1 MTNFDNYI
9 VHQLKDLQELRTRN
23 FEGILASPRNLG
35 QAPAQPLVWQ
45 DFRFKGYPDKSFQAP
60 KVPKYKRLSLDLMNT
75 ERDDQ
80 YFGKTT
86 HFDTDRYSVHPRQI
100 TKRAAARKNQS
111 SQQNPL
117 KISPHVDDKREEYPI
132 RDPLGTLTDR
142 SENRRYRIRDPY
154 GDLTE
159 EHKYKLQREMRDIE
173 EDRKQRGIIDK
184 LRTEERQEERQKPD
198 NRKQKFLETD
208 FEGSPT
214 PSYRERMHAPYYR
227 PIYRPFVDSFGK
239 PGGGAPLRTKSG
251 NIQTSI
257 IGDMLIRFQEKDRQ
271 AVEERFRY
279 NEDRGEQERYHQ
291 ELAKQRND
299 QELRRQEDRLDNLQ
313 RELET
318 VNLKTDQFGKPGGGA
333 PNRTNSESFTERR
346 EKDTYDPWGKG
357 YGNADR
363 LADGRIKPR
372 PNALEKDKKKSNFTG
387 PFIHKSSKHNDPNS
401 VKSKENRVPVTN
413 ITRDNRISTG
423 RYSPFGKGYGHP
435 ERDRNG
441 NVKGRKSTLD
451 TNKPKDQTDS
461 SPKMRKNIVPN
472 EKVTKRDKTASPV
485 VSLNHENKIDWS
497 NNSGSPRWGYGIGNP
512 QRNDDGKLQPRSSML
527 EKKKFGE
534 LTAREGTPETNIN
547 RDMRIPFRPGS
558 PWGKGVGN
566 QQYDSEGNVIAKKSM
581 SLDKNKPTDA
591 NGSNAEMRKKGTY
604 NPTQGLIVSPRRNHT
619 PEIKLHS
626 NRPTANNKEDYFPYG
641 QGYGNPKR
649 DDLGNVPRKM
659 ATLNANKPIGNLK
672 GPTRSYEP
680 SSLVYGGETTPE
692 DGQMSPD
699 SSNLNREQVQ
709 SPWGKGY
716 GNAQRSSDGT
726 IIRKSTTLDTNKPA
740 DGPSAEKKKKPYDP
754 TAGGIVNSP
763 RRKQTPDI
771 KLNLDRQLPSFDEN
785 YTPWGSGGGNP
796 VRDDDGYIQPR
807 GQTLDATRPVDNGPT
822 EKKKKAYFDPSS
834 GNQPSARGSQTPDI
848 KPSFNGQLPSNE
860 GDFDP
865 WGKGGGNPN
874 YDETGNIKKK
884 VSTLDSRR
892 PPDGMIDES
901 GNQLRRPKPMSDLSF
916 MANRNRT
923 QNRTPDGGNR
933 ISSGGRSSDPFGFG
947 KGAGNPNYDEDGN
960 VVRHSMTL
968 TLDPSESSYD
978 DNTRKRARAKEYYDF
993 LRGQEEEQRRNK
1005 QEIEW
1010 HMKAPIGELAS
1021 IMGSK
1026 NVGKPVKDPYT
1037 GELRNHHLGN
1047 SDVTLQKMNYQPKAE
1062 TEKKKYHEDLSQLAD
1077 ERMRYRQLN
1086 RLKENQEG
1094 MLHQHTMDAMW
1105 GRPGGGAPKGYN
1117 LRKFNLESTLH
1128 HPTKDQTTEE
1138 YIKKKDWS
1146 QVPQEGNPFT
1156 QNDDNYSPRFQPN
1169 KYVRSTITS
1178 THANL
1183 YEYPEHLKDKNYALS
1198 EPYATY

>member
-86 HFDTDRYSVHPRQI
+86 HFDT
-100 TKRAAARKNQS
+100 ARKNQS

-184 LRTEERQEERQKPD
+184 LRTEERQEERQKDKEMLTNYYPWGKPGGGAPKPD

-214 PSYRERMHAPYYR
+214 PSYRERM
-227 PIYRPFVDSFGK
+227 
-239 PGGGAPLRTKSG
+239 
-251 NIQTSI
+251 
-257 IGDMLIRFQEKDRQ
+257 EKDRQ

-291 ELAKQRND
+291 ELAKQKND

-318 VNLKTDQFGKPGGGA
+318 LKTDQFGKPGGGA
-333 PNRTNSESFTERR
+333 PNRTTSESFTERR
-346 EKDTYDPWGKG
+346 EPM
-357 YGNADR
+357 
-363 LADGRIKPR
+363 P
-372 PNALEKDKKKSNFTG
+372 
-387 PFIHKSSKHNDPNS
+387 
-401 VKSKENRVPVTN
+401 
-413 ITRDNRISTG
+413 
-423 RYSPFGKGYGHP
+423 
-435 ERDRNG
+435 
-441 NVKGRKSTLD
+441 
-451 TNKPKDQTDS
+451 
-461 SPKMRKNIVPN
+461 
-472 EKVTKRDKTASPV
+472 
-485 VSLNHENKIDWS
+485 
-497 NNSGSPRWGYGIGNP
+497 
-512 QRNDDGKLQPRSSML
+512 SM
-527 EKKKFGE
+527 E
-534 LTAREGTPETNIN
+534 
-547 RDMRIPFRPGS
+547 
-558 PWGKGVGN
+558 
-566 QQYDSEGNVIAKKSM
+566 
-581 SLDKNKPTDA
+581 
-591 NGSNAEMRKKGTY
+591 
-604 NPTQGLIVSPRRNHT
+604 SPRRAPPTFRNNSYDDIGRSMNAQ
-619 PEIKLHS
+619 EKL
-626 NRPTANNKEDYFPYG
+626 
-641 QGYGNPKR
+641 
-649 DDLGNVPRKM
+649 
-659 ATLNANKPIGNLK
+659 
-672 GPTRSYEP
+672 TR
-680 SSLVYGGETTPE
+680 V
-692 DGQMSPD
+692 
-699 SSNLNREQVQ
+699 NREV
-709 SPWGKGY
+709 
-716 GNAQRSSDGT
+716 
-726 IIRKSTTLDTNKPA
+726 
-740 DGPSAEKKKKPYDP
+740 
-754 TAGGIVNSP
+754 
-763 RRKQTPDI
+763 
-771 KLNLDRQLPSFDEN
+771 LPLYHPF
-785 YTPWGSGGGNP
+785 GRSGGGAP
-796 VRDDDGYIQPR
+796 VKDNR
-807 GQTLDATRPVDNGPT
+807 GKIVTQLQ
-822 EKKKKAYFDPSS
+822 
-834 GNQPSARGSQTPDI
+834 GN
-848 KPSFNGQLPSNE
+848 LLME
-860 GDFDP
+860 
-865 WGKGGGNPN
+865 N
-874 YDETGNIKKK
+874 YKYQD
-884 VSTLDSRR
+884 
-892 PPDGMIDES
+892 
-901 GNQLRRPKPMSDLSF
+901 
-916 MANRNRT
+916 
-923 QNRTPDGGNR
+923 
-933 ISSGGRSSDPFGFG
+933 
-947 KGAGNPNYDEDGN
+947 
-960 VVRHSMTL
+960 
-968 TLDPSESSYD
+968 SSYD

-1128 HPTKDQTTEE
+1128 HPTKD
-1138 YIKKKDWS
+1138 
-1146 QVPQEGNPFT
+1146 GNPFT

>member
-1 MTNFDNYI
+1 
-9 VHQLKDLQELRTRN
+9 
-23 FEGILASPRNLG
+23 
-35 QAPAQPLVWQ
+35 
-45 DFRFKGYPDKSFQAP
+45 
-60 KVPKYKRLSLDLMNT
+60 MNT

-86 HFDTDRYSVHPRQI
+86 HFDT
-100 TKRAAARKNQS
+100 ARKNQS

-132 RDPLGTLTDR
+132 RDPLGT
-142 SENRRYRIRDPY
+142 
-154 GDLTE
+154 LTE

-291 ELAKQRND
+291 ELAKQKND

-318 VNLKTDQFGKPGGGA
+318 LKTDQFGKPGGGA
-333 PNRTNSESFTERR
+333 PNRTTSGSIITKKKMYHCTNTLEMLRIQARQSFTERR

-363 LADGRIKPR
+363 LADGRVKPR
-372 PNALEKDKKKSNFTG
+372 PNALEKDKKK
-387 PFIHKSSKHNDPNS
+387 PMP
-401 VKSKENRVPVTN
+401 
-413 ITRDNRISTG
+413 
-423 RYSPFGKGYGHP
+423 
-435 ERDRNG
+435 
-441 NVKGRKSTLD
+441 
-451 TNKPKDQTDS
+451 
-461 SPKMRKNIVPN
+461 
-472 EKVTKRDKTASPV
+472 
-485 VSLNHENKIDWS
+485 
-497 NNSGSPRWGYGIGNP
+497 
-512 QRNDDGKLQPRSSML
+512 SM
-527 EKKKFGE
+527 E
-534 LTAREGTPETNIN
+534 
-547 RDMRIPFRPGS
+547 
-558 PWGKGVGN
+558 
-566 QQYDSEGNVIAKKSM
+566 
-581 SLDKNKPTDA
+581 
-591 NGSNAEMRKKGTY
+591 
-604 NPTQGLIVSPRRNHT
+604 SPRRGNWT
-619 PEIKLHS
+619 APPTFRNNSYDDIGRSMNAQEKL
-626 NRPTANNKEDYFPYG
+626 
-641 QGYGNPKR
+641 
-649 DDLGNVPRKM
+649 
-659 ATLNANKPIGNLK
+659 
-672 GPTRSYEP
+672 TR
-680 SSLVYGGETTPE
+680 V
-692 DGQMSPD
+692 
-699 SSNLNREQVQ
+699 NREV
-709 SPWGKGY
+709 
-716 GNAQRSSDGT
+716 
-726 IIRKSTTLDTNKPA
+726 
-740 DGPSAEKKKKPYDP
+740 
-754 TAGGIVNSP
+754 
-763 RRKQTPDI
+763 
-771 KLNLDRQLPSFDEN
+771 LPLYHPF
-785 YTPWGSGGGNP
+785 GRSGGGAP
-796 VRDDDGYIQPR
+796 VKDNR
-807 GQTLDATRPVDNGPT
+807 GKIVTQLQ
-822 EKKKKAYFDPSS
+822 
-834 GNQPSARGSQTPDI
+834 GN
-848 KPSFNGQLPSNE
+848 L
-860 GDFDP
+860 
-865 WGKGGGNPN
+865 
-874 YDETGNIKKK
+874 
-884 VSTLDSRR
+884 L
-892 PPDGMIDES
+892 M
-901 GNQLRRPKPMSDLSF
+901 
-916 MANRNRT
+916 
-923 QNRTPDGGNR
+923 
-933 ISSGGRSSDPFGFG
+933 
-947 KGAGNPNYDEDGN
+947 
-960 VVRHSMTL
+960 
-968 TLDPSESSYD
+968 ESSYD

-1128 HPTKDQTTEE
+1128 HPTKD
-1138 YIKKKDWS
+1138 
-1146 QVPQEGNPFT
+1146 GNPFT

>member
-1 MTNFDNYI
+1 MS
-9 VHQLKDLQELRTRN
+9 VELDPNRGPLT
-23 FEGILASPRNLG
+23 LHHDTSPRNLG

-86 HFDTDRYSVHPRQI
+86 HFDT
-100 TKRAAARKNQS
+100 ARKNQS

-132 RDPLGTLTDR
+132 RDPLGT
-142 SENRRYRIRDPY
+142 
-154 GDLTE
+154 LTE

-184 LRTEERQEERQKPD
+184 LRTEERQEERQKDKEMLTNYYPWGKPGGGAPKPD

-214 PSYRERMHAPYYR
+214 PSYRERM
-227 PIYRPFVDSFGK
+227 
-239 PGGGAPLRTKSG
+239 
-251 NIQTSI
+251 
-257 IGDMLIRFQEKDRQ
+257 EKDRQ

-291 ELAKQRND
+291 ELAKQKND

-318 VNLKTDQFGKPGGGA
+318 LKTDQFGKPGGGA
-333 PNRTNSESFTERR
+333 PNRTTSESFTERR
-346 EKDTYDPWGKG
+346 EPM
-357 YGNADR
+357 
-363 LADGRIKPR
+363 P
-372 PNALEKDKKKSNFTG
+372 
-387 PFIHKSSKHNDPNS
+387 
-401 VKSKENRVPVTN
+401 
-413 ITRDNRISTG
+413 
-423 RYSPFGKGYGHP
+423 
-435 ERDRNG
+435 
-441 NVKGRKSTLD
+441 
-451 TNKPKDQTDS
+451 
-461 SPKMRKNIVPN
+461 
-472 EKVTKRDKTASPV
+472 
-485 VSLNHENKIDWS
+485 
-497 NNSGSPRWGYGIGNP
+497 
-512 QRNDDGKLQPRSSML
+512 SM
-527 EKKKFGE
+527 E
-534 LTAREGTPETNIN
+534 
-547 RDMRIPFRPGS
+547 
-558 PWGKGVGN
+558 
-566 QQYDSEGNVIAKKSM
+566 
-581 SLDKNKPTDA
+581 
-591 NGSNAEMRKKGTY
+591 
-604 NPTQGLIVSPRRNHT
+604 SPRRAPPTFRNNSYDDIGRSMNAQ
-619 PEIKLHS
+619 EKL
-626 NRPTANNKEDYFPYG
+626 
-641 QGYGNPKR
+641 
-649 DDLGNVPRKM
+649 
-659 ATLNANKPIGNLK
+659 
-672 GPTRSYEP
+672 TR
-680 SSLVYGGETTPE
+680 V
-692 DGQMSPD
+692 
-699 SSNLNREQVQ
+699 NREV
-709 SPWGKGY
+709 
-716 GNAQRSSDGT
+716 
-726 IIRKSTTLDTNKPA
+726 
-740 DGPSAEKKKKPYDP
+740 
-754 TAGGIVNSP
+754 
-763 RRKQTPDI
+763 
-771 KLNLDRQLPSFDEN
+771 LPLYHPF
-785 YTPWGSGGGNP
+785 GRSGGGAP
-796 VRDDDGYIQPR
+796 VKDNR
-807 GQTLDATRPVDNGPT
+807 GKIVTQLQ
-822 EKKKKAYFDPSS
+822 
-834 GNQPSARGSQTPDI
+834 GN
-848 KPSFNGQLPSNE
+848 LLME
-860 GDFDP
+860 
-865 WGKGGGNPN
+865 N
-874 YDETGNIKKK
+874 YKYQD
-884 VSTLDSRR
+884 
-892 PPDGMIDES
+892 
-901 GNQLRRPKPMSDLSF
+901 
-916 MANRNRT
+916 
-923 QNRTPDGGNR
+923 
-933 ISSGGRSSDPFGFG
+933 
-947 KGAGNPNYDEDGN
+947 
-960 VVRHSMTL
+960 
-968 TLDPSESSYD
+968 SSYD

>member
-86 HFDTDRYSVHPRQI
+86 HFDT
-100 TKRAAARKNQS
+100 ARKNQS

-132 RDPLGTLTDR
+132 RDPLGT
-142 SENRRYRIRDPY
+142 
-154 GDLTE
+154 LTE

-214 PSYRERMHAPYYR
+214 PSYRERM
-227 PIYRPFVDSFGK
+227 
-239 PGGGAPLRTKSG
+239 
-251 NIQTSI
+251 
-257 IGDMLIRFQEKDRQ
+257 EKDRQ

-291 ELAKQRND
+291 ELAKQKND

-333 PNRTNSESFTERR
+333 PNRTTSESFTERR

-363 LADGRIKPR
+363 LADGRVKPR
-372 PNALEKDKKKSNFTG
+372 PNALEKDKKK
-387 PFIHKSSKHNDPNS
+387 PMP
-401 VKSKENRVPVTN
+401 
-413 ITRDNRISTG
+413 
-423 RYSPFGKGYGHP
+423 
-435 ERDRNG
+435 
-441 NVKGRKSTLD
+441 
-451 TNKPKDQTDS
+451 
-461 SPKMRKNIVPN
+461 
-472 EKVTKRDKTASPV
+472 
-485 VSLNHENKIDWS
+485 
-497 NNSGSPRWGYGIGNP
+497 
-512 QRNDDGKLQPRSSML
+512 SM
-527 EKKKFGE
+527 E
-534 LTAREGTPETNIN
+534 
-547 RDMRIPFRPGS
+547 
-558 PWGKGVGN
+558 
-566 QQYDSEGNVIAKKSM
+566 
-581 SLDKNKPTDA
+581 
-591 NGSNAEMRKKGTY
+591 
-604 NPTQGLIVSPRRNHT
+604 SPRRAPPTFRNNSYDDIGRSMNAQ
-619 PEIKLHS
+619 EKL
-626 NRPTANNKEDYFPYG
+626 
-641 QGYGNPKR
+641 
-649 DDLGNVPRKM
+649 
-659 ATLNANKPIGNLK
+659 
-672 GPTRSYEP
+672 TR
-680 SSLVYGGETTPE
+680 V
-692 DGQMSPD
+692 
-699 SSNLNREQVQ
+699 NREV
-709 SPWGKGY
+709 
-716 GNAQRSSDGT
+716 
-726 IIRKSTTLDTNKPA
+726 
-740 DGPSAEKKKKPYDP
+740 
-754 TAGGIVNSP
+754 
-763 RRKQTPDI
+763 
-771 KLNLDRQLPSFDEN
+771 LPLYHPF
-785 YTPWGSGGGNP
+785 GRSGGGAP
-796 VRDDDGYIQPR
+796 VKDNR
-807 GQTLDATRPVDNGPT
+807 GKIVTQLQ
-822 EKKKKAYFDPSS
+822 
-834 GNQPSARGSQTPDI
+834 GN
-848 KPSFNGQLPSNE
+848 LLME
-860 GDFDP
+860 
-865 WGKGGGNPN
+865 N
-874 YDETGNIKKK
+874 YKYQD
-884 VSTLDSRR
+884 
-892 PPDGMIDES
+892 
-901 GNQLRRPKPMSDLSF
+901 
-916 MANRNRT
+916 
-923 QNRTPDGGNR
+923 
-933 ISSGGRSSDPFGFG
+933 
-947 KGAGNPNYDEDGN
+947 
-960 VVRHSMTL
+960 
-968 TLDPSESSYD
+968 SSYD

-1128 HPTKDQTTEE
+1128 HPTKD
-1138 YIKKKDWS
+1138 
-1146 QVPQEGNPFT
+1146 GNPFT

>member
-9 VHQLKDLQELRTRN
+9 VHQLKDLQDLRTRN

-35 QAPAQPLVWQ
+35 QAPAQPLIWQ

-60 KVPKYKRLSLDLMNT
+60 KVPKYKRLSIDLMNT

-100 TKRAAARKNQS
+100 LKRATARKNQS

-117 KISPHVDDKREEYPI
+117 KISPHVDDKTEQYPI
-132 RDPLGTLTDR
+132 RDPLGT
-142 SENRRYRIRDPY
+142 
-154 GDLTE
+154 LTE

-184 LRTEERQEERQKPD
+184 LRTEERQEERQKFYEDLYRQRQDKEMLTNYYPWGKPGGGAPKPD

-214 PSYRERMHAPYYR
+214 PSYRERM
-227 PIYRPFVDSFGK
+227 
-239 PGGGAPLRTKSG
+239 RTLPV
-251 NIQTSI
+251 TSI
-257 IGDMLIRFQEKDRQ
+257 EKDRQ

-333 PNRTNSESFTERR
+333 PNRNTSDSFTERR
-346 EKDTYDPWGKG
+346 EPM
-357 YGNADR
+357 
-363 LADGRIKPR
+363 P
-372 PNALEKDKKKSNFTG
+372 
-387 PFIHKSSKHNDPNS
+387 
-401 VKSKENRVPVTN
+401 
-413 ITRDNRISTG
+413 
-423 RYSPFGKGYGHP
+423 
-435 ERDRNG
+435 
-441 NVKGRKSTLD
+441 
-451 TNKPKDQTDS
+451 
-461 SPKMRKNIVPN
+461 
-472 EKVTKRDKTASPV
+472 
-485 VSLNHENKIDWS
+485 
-497 NNSGSPRWGYGIGNP
+497 
-512 QRNDDGKLQPRSSML
+512 SM
-527 EKKKFGE
+527 E
-534 LTAREGTPETNIN
+534 
-547 RDMRIPFRPGS
+547 
-558 PWGKGVGN
+558 
-566 QQYDSEGNVIAKKSM
+566 
-581 SLDKNKPTDA
+581 
-591 NGSNAEMRKKGTY
+591 
-604 NPTQGLIVSPRRNHT
+604 SPRRGNWT
-619 PEIKLHS
+619 VPNYISAPATYRNNSYDDIGRSMNAAEKL
-626 NRPTANNKEDYFPYG
+626 
-641 QGYGNPKR
+641 
-649 DDLGNVPRKM
+649 
-659 ATLNANKPIGNLK
+659 
-672 GPTRSYEP
+672 TR
-680 SSLVYGGETTPE
+680 V
-692 DGQMSPD
+692 
-699 SSNLNREQVQ
+699 NREV
-709 SPWGKGY
+709 
-716 GNAQRSSDGT
+716 
-726 IIRKSTTLDTNKPA
+726 
-740 DGPSAEKKKKPYDP
+740 
-754 TAGGIVNSP
+754 
-763 RRKQTPDI
+763 
-771 KLNLDRQLPSFDEN
+771 LPLYHPF
-785 YTPWGSGGGNP
+785 GRSGGGAP
-796 VRDDDGYIQPR
+796 VKDNR
-807 GQTLDATRPVDNGPT
+807 GKIVTQLQ
-822 EKKKKAYFDPSS
+822 
-834 GNQPSARGSQTPDI
+834 GN
-848 KPSFNGQLPSNE
+848 LLME
-860 GDFDP
+860 
-865 WGKGGGNPN
+865 N
-874 YDETGNIKKK
+874 YKYQD
-884 VSTLDSRR
+884 
-892 PPDGMIDES
+892 
-901 GNQLRRPKPMSDLSF
+901 
-916 MANRNRT
+916 
-923 QNRTPDGGNR
+923 
-933 ISSGGRSSDPFGFG
+933 
-947 KGAGNPNYDEDGN
+947 
-960 VVRHSMTL
+960 
-968 TLDPSESSYD
+968 SSYD
-978 DNTRKRARAKEYYDF
+978 DNARKRARAKEYYDF

-1146 QVPQEGNPFT
+1146 QVPQEGNPFS

-1169 KYVRSTITS
+1169 KYVRSTIQS

>member
-86 HFDTDRYSVHPRQI
+86 HFDT
-100 TKRAAARKNQS
+100 ARKNQS

-132 RDPLGTLTDR
+132 RDPLGT
-142 SENRRYRIRDPY
+142 
-154 GDLTE
+154 LTE

-291 ELAKQRND
+291 ELAKQKND

-318 VNLKTDQFGKPGGGA
+318 LKTDQFGKPGGGA
-333 PNRTNSESFTERR
+333 PNRTTSGSIITKKKMYHCTNTLEMLRIQARQSFTERR

-363 LADGRIKPR
+363 LADGRVKPR
-372 PNALEKDKKKSNFTG
+372 PNALEKDKKK
-387 PFIHKSSKHNDPNS
+387 PMP
-401 VKSKENRVPVTN
+401 
-413 ITRDNRISTG
+413 
-423 RYSPFGKGYGHP
+423 
-435 ERDRNG
+435 
-441 NVKGRKSTLD
+441 
-451 TNKPKDQTDS
+451 
-461 SPKMRKNIVPN
+461 
-472 EKVTKRDKTASPV
+472 
-485 VSLNHENKIDWS
+485 
-497 NNSGSPRWGYGIGNP
+497 
-512 QRNDDGKLQPRSSML
+512 SM
-527 EKKKFGE
+527 E
-534 LTAREGTPETNIN
+534 
-547 RDMRIPFRPGS
+547 
-558 PWGKGVGN
+558 
-566 QQYDSEGNVIAKKSM
+566 
-581 SLDKNKPTDA
+581 
-591 NGSNAEMRKKGTY
+591 
-604 NPTQGLIVSPRRNHT
+604 SPRRGNWT
-619 PEIKLHS
+619 APPTFRNNSYDDIGRSMNAQEKL
-626 NRPTANNKEDYFPYG
+626 
-641 QGYGNPKR
+641 
-649 DDLGNVPRKM
+649 
-659 ATLNANKPIGNLK
+659 
-672 GPTRSYEP
+672 TR
-680 SSLVYGGETTPE
+680 V
-692 DGQMSPD
+692 
-699 SSNLNREQVQ
+699 NREV
-709 SPWGKGY
+709 
-716 GNAQRSSDGT
+716 
-726 IIRKSTTLDTNKPA
+726 
-740 DGPSAEKKKKPYDP
+740 
-754 TAGGIVNSP
+754 
-763 RRKQTPDI
+763 
-771 KLNLDRQLPSFDEN
+771 LPLYHPF
-785 YTPWGSGGGNP
+785 GRSGGGAP
-796 VRDDDGYIQPR
+796 VKDNR
-807 GQTLDATRPVDNGPT
+807 GKIVTQLQ
-822 EKKKKAYFDPSS
+822 
-834 GNQPSARGSQTPDI
+834 GN
-848 KPSFNGQLPSNE
+848 L
-860 GDFDP
+860 
-865 WGKGGGNPN
+865 
-874 YDETGNIKKK
+874 
-884 VSTLDSRR
+884 L
-892 PPDGMIDES
+892 M
-901 GNQLRRPKPMSDLSF
+901 
-916 MANRNRT
+916 
-923 QNRTPDGGNR
+923 
-933 ISSGGRSSDPFGFG
+933 
-947 KGAGNPNYDEDGN
+947 
-960 VVRHSMTL
+960 
-968 TLDPSESSYD
+968 ESSYD

>member
-86 HFDTDRYSVHPRQI
+86 HFDT
-100 TKRAAARKNQS
+100 ARKNQS

-184 LRTEERQEERQKPD
+184 LRTEERQEERQKDKEMLTNYYPWGKPGGGAPKPD

-214 PSYRERMHAPYYR
+214 PSYRERM
-227 PIYRPFVDSFGK
+227 
-239 PGGGAPLRTKSG
+239 RTLPV
-251 NIQTSI
+251 TA
-257 IGDMLIRFQEKDRQ
+257 LEKDRQ

-291 ELAKQRND
+291 ELAKQKND

-318 VNLKTDQFGKPGGGA
+318 LKTDQFGKPGGGA
-333 PNRTNSESFTERR
+333 PNRTTSESFTERR
-346 EKDTYDPWGKG
+346 EPM
-357 YGNADR
+357 
-363 LADGRIKPR
+363 P
-372 PNALEKDKKKSNFTG
+372 
-387 PFIHKSSKHNDPNS
+387 
-401 VKSKENRVPVTN
+401 
-413 ITRDNRISTG
+413 
-423 RYSPFGKGYGHP
+423 
-435 ERDRNG
+435 
-441 NVKGRKSTLD
+441 
-451 TNKPKDQTDS
+451 
-461 SPKMRKNIVPN
+461 
-472 EKVTKRDKTASPV
+472 
-485 VSLNHENKIDWS
+485 
-497 NNSGSPRWGYGIGNP
+497 
-512 QRNDDGKLQPRSSML
+512 SM
-527 EKKKFGE
+527 E
-534 LTAREGTPETNIN
+534 
-547 RDMRIPFRPGS
+547 
-558 PWGKGVGN
+558 
-566 QQYDSEGNVIAKKSM
+566 
-581 SLDKNKPTDA
+581 
-591 NGSNAEMRKKGTY
+591 
-604 NPTQGLIVSPRRNHT
+604 SPRRAPPTFRNNSYDDIGRSMNAQ
-619 PEIKLHS
+619 EKL
-626 NRPTANNKEDYFPYG
+626 
-641 QGYGNPKR
+641 
-649 DDLGNVPRKM
+649 
-659 ATLNANKPIGNLK
+659 
-672 GPTRSYEP
+672 TR
-680 SSLVYGGETTPE
+680 V
-692 DGQMSPD
+692 
-699 SSNLNREQVQ
+699 NREV
-709 SPWGKGY
+709 
-716 GNAQRSSDGT
+716 
-726 IIRKSTTLDTNKPA
+726 
-740 DGPSAEKKKKPYDP
+740 
-754 TAGGIVNSP
+754 
-763 RRKQTPDI
+763 
-771 KLNLDRQLPSFDEN
+771 LPLYHPF
-785 YTPWGSGGGNP
+785 GRSGGGAP
-796 VRDDDGYIQPR
+796 VKDNR
-807 GQTLDATRPVDNGPT
+807 GKIVTQLQ
-822 EKKKKAYFDPSS
+822 
-834 GNQPSARGSQTPDI
+834 GN
-848 KPSFNGQLPSNE
+848 LLME
-860 GDFDP
+860 
-865 WGKGGGNPN
+865 N
-874 YDETGNIKKK
+874 YKYQD
-884 VSTLDSRR
+884 
-892 PPDGMIDES
+892 
-901 GNQLRRPKPMSDLSF
+901 
-916 MANRNRT
+916 
-923 QNRTPDGGNR
+923 
-933 ISSGGRSSDPFGFG
+933 
-947 KGAGNPNYDEDGN
+947 
-960 VVRHSMTL
+960 
-968 TLDPSESSYD
+968 SSYD

-1128 HPTKDQTTEE
+1128 HPTKD
-1138 YIKKKDWS
+1138 
-1146 QVPQEGNPFT
+1146 GNPFT

>member
-86 HFDTDRYSVHPRQI
+86 HFDT
-100 TKRAAARKNQS
+100 ARKNQS

-132 RDPLGTLTDR
+132 RDPLGT
-142 SENRRYRIRDPY
+142 
-154 GDLTE
+154 LTE

-184 LRTEERQEERQKPD
+184 LRTEERQEERQKDKEMLTNYYPWGKPGGGAPKPD

-214 PSYRERMHAPYYR
+214 PSYRERM
-227 PIYRPFVDSFGK
+227 
-239 PGGGAPLRTKSG
+239 
-251 NIQTSI
+251 
-257 IGDMLIRFQEKDRQ
+257 EKDRQ

-291 ELAKQRND
+291 ELAKQKND

-333 PNRTNSESFTERR
+333 PNRTTSESFTERR
-346 EKDTYDPWGKG
+346 EPM
-357 YGNADR
+357 
-363 LADGRIKPR
+363 P
-372 PNALEKDKKKSNFTG
+372 
-387 PFIHKSSKHNDPNS
+387 
-401 VKSKENRVPVTN
+401 
-413 ITRDNRISTG
+413 
-423 RYSPFGKGYGHP
+423 
-435 ERDRNG
+435 
-441 NVKGRKSTLD
+441 
-451 TNKPKDQTDS
+451 
-461 SPKMRKNIVPN
+461 
-472 EKVTKRDKTASPV
+472 
-485 VSLNHENKIDWS
+485 
-497 NNSGSPRWGYGIGNP
+497 
-512 QRNDDGKLQPRSSML
+512 SM
-527 EKKKFGE
+527 E
-534 LTAREGTPETNIN
+534 
-547 RDMRIPFRPGS
+547 
-558 PWGKGVGN
+558 
-566 QQYDSEGNVIAKKSM
+566 
-581 SLDKNKPTDA
+581 
-591 NGSNAEMRKKGTY
+591 
-604 NPTQGLIVSPRRNHT
+604 SPRRVPNYISAPPT
-619 PEIKLHS
+619 FRNNSYDDIGRSMNAQEKL
-626 NRPTANNKEDYFPYG
+626 
-641 QGYGNPKR
+641 
-649 DDLGNVPRKM
+649 
-659 ATLNANKPIGNLK
+659 
-672 GPTRSYEP
+672 TR
-680 SSLVYGGETTPE
+680 V
-692 DGQMSPD
+692 
-699 SSNLNREQVQ
+699 NREV
-709 SPWGKGY
+709 
-716 GNAQRSSDGT
+716 
-726 IIRKSTTLDTNKPA
+726 
-740 DGPSAEKKKKPYDP
+740 
-754 TAGGIVNSP
+754 
-763 RRKQTPDI
+763 
-771 KLNLDRQLPSFDEN
+771 LPLYHPF
-785 YTPWGSGGGNP
+785 GRSGGGAP
-796 VRDDDGYIQPR
+796 VKDNR
-807 GQTLDATRPVDNGPT
+807 GKIVTQLQ
-822 EKKKKAYFDPSS
+822 
-834 GNQPSARGSQTPDI
+834 GN
-848 KPSFNGQLPSNE
+848 L
-860 GDFDP
+860 
-865 WGKGGGNPN
+865 
-874 YDETGNIKKK
+874 
-884 VSTLDSRR
+884 L
-892 PPDGMIDES
+892 M
-901 GNQLRRPKPMSDLSF
+901 
-916 MANRNRT
+916 
-923 QNRTPDGGNR
+923 
-933 ISSGGRSSDPFGFG
+933 
-947 KGAGNPNYDEDGN
+947 
-960 VVRHSMTL
+960 
-968 TLDPSESSYD
+968 ESSYD

>member
-86 HFDTDRYSVHPRQI
+86 HFDT
-100 TKRAAARKNQS
+100 ARKNQS

-184 LRTEERQEERQKPD
+184 LRTEERQEERQKDKEMLTNYYPWGKPGGGAPKPD

-214 PSYRERMHAPYYR
+214 PSYRERMHTLP
-227 PIYRPFVDSFGK
+227 VTV
-239 PGGGAPLRTKSG
+239 L
-251 NIQTSI
+251 
-257 IGDMLIRFQEKDRQ
+257 EKDRQ

-291 ELAKQRND
+291 ELAKQKND

-333 PNRTNSESFTERR
+333 PNRTTSESFTERR
-346 EKDTYDPWGKG
+346 EPM
-357 YGNADR
+357 
-363 LADGRIKPR
+363 P
-372 PNALEKDKKKSNFTG
+372 
-387 PFIHKSSKHNDPNS
+387 
-401 VKSKENRVPVTN
+401 
-413 ITRDNRISTG
+413 
-423 RYSPFGKGYGHP
+423 
-435 ERDRNG
+435 
-441 NVKGRKSTLD
+441 
-451 TNKPKDQTDS
+451 
-461 SPKMRKNIVPN
+461 
-472 EKVTKRDKTASPV
+472 
-485 VSLNHENKIDWS
+485 
-497 NNSGSPRWGYGIGNP
+497 
-512 QRNDDGKLQPRSSML
+512 SM
-527 EKKKFGE
+527 E
-534 LTAREGTPETNIN
+534 
-547 RDMRIPFRPGS
+547 
-558 PWGKGVGN
+558 
-566 QQYDSEGNVIAKKSM
+566 
-581 SLDKNKPTDA
+581 
-591 NGSNAEMRKKGTY
+591 
-604 NPTQGLIVSPRRNHT
+604 SPRRAPPTFRNNSYDDIGRSMNAQ
-619 PEIKLHS
+619 EKL
-626 NRPTANNKEDYFPYG
+626 
-641 QGYGNPKR
+641 
-649 DDLGNVPRKM
+649 
-659 ATLNANKPIGNLK
+659 
-672 GPTRSYEP
+672 TR
-680 SSLVYGGETTPE
+680 V
-692 DGQMSPD
+692 
-699 SSNLNREQVQ
+699 NREV
-709 SPWGKGY
+709 
-716 GNAQRSSDGT
+716 
-726 IIRKSTTLDTNKPA
+726 
-740 DGPSAEKKKKPYDP
+740 
-754 TAGGIVNSP
+754 
-763 RRKQTPDI
+763 
-771 KLNLDRQLPSFDEN
+771 LPLYHPF
-785 YTPWGSGGGNP
+785 GRSGGGAP
-796 VRDDDGYIQPR
+796 VKDNR
-807 GQTLDATRPVDNGPT
+807 GKIVTQLQ
-822 EKKKKAYFDPSS
+822 
-834 GNQPSARGSQTPDI
+834 GN
-848 KPSFNGQLPSNE
+848 LLME
-860 GDFDP
+860 
-865 WGKGGGNPN
+865 N
-874 YDETGNIKKK
+874 YKYQD
-884 VSTLDSRR
+884 
-892 PPDGMIDES
+892 
-901 GNQLRRPKPMSDLSF
+901 
-916 MANRNRT
+916 
-923 QNRTPDGGNR
+923 
-933 ISSGGRSSDPFGFG
+933 
-947 KGAGNPNYDEDGN
+947 
-960 VVRHSMTL
+960 
-968 TLDPSESSYD
+968 SSYD

>member
-1 MTNFDNYI
+1 MS
-9 VHQLKDLQELRTRN
+9 VELDPNRGPLT
-23 FEGILASPRNLG
+23 LHHDTSPRNLG

-86 HFDTDRYSVHPRQI
+86 HFDT
-100 TKRAAARKNQS
+100 ARKNQS

-132 RDPLGTLTDR
+132 RDPLGT
-142 SENRRYRIRDPY
+142 
-154 GDLTE
+154 LTE

-184 LRTEERQEERQKPD
+184 LRTEERQEERQKFYEDLYRQRQDKEMLTNYYPWGKPGGGAPKPD

-214 PSYRERMHAPYYR
+214 PSYRERM
-227 PIYRPFVDSFGK
+227 
-239 PGGGAPLRTKSG
+239 RTLPV
-251 NIQTSI
+251 TA
-257 IGDMLIRFQEKDRQ
+257 LEKDRQ

-291 ELAKQRND
+291 ELAKQKND

-318 VNLKTDQFGKPGGGA
+318 LKTDQFGKPGGGA
-333 PNRTNSESFTERR
+333 PNRTTSESFTERR
-346 EKDTYDPWGKG
+346 EPM
-357 YGNADR
+357 
-363 LADGRIKPR
+363 P
-372 PNALEKDKKKSNFTG
+372 
-387 PFIHKSSKHNDPNS
+387 
-401 VKSKENRVPVTN
+401 
-413 ITRDNRISTG
+413 
-423 RYSPFGKGYGHP
+423 
-435 ERDRNG
+435 
-441 NVKGRKSTLD
+441 
-451 TNKPKDQTDS
+451 
-461 SPKMRKNIVPN
+461 
-472 EKVTKRDKTASPV
+472 
-485 VSLNHENKIDWS
+485 
-497 NNSGSPRWGYGIGNP
+497 
-512 QRNDDGKLQPRSSML
+512 SM
-527 EKKKFGE
+527 E
-534 LTAREGTPETNIN
+534 
-547 RDMRIPFRPGS
+547 
-558 PWGKGVGN
+558 
-566 QQYDSEGNVIAKKSM
+566 
-581 SLDKNKPTDA
+581 
-591 NGSNAEMRKKGTY
+591 
-604 NPTQGLIVSPRRNHT
+604 SPRRAPPTFRNNSYDDIGRSMNAQ
-619 PEIKLHS
+619 EKL
-626 NRPTANNKEDYFPYG
+626 
-641 QGYGNPKR
+641 
-649 DDLGNVPRKM
+649 
-659 ATLNANKPIGNLK
+659 
-672 GPTRSYEP
+672 TR
-680 SSLVYGGETTPE
+680 V
-692 DGQMSPD
+692 
-699 SSNLNREQVQ
+699 NREV
-709 SPWGKGY
+709 
-716 GNAQRSSDGT
+716 
-726 IIRKSTTLDTNKPA
+726 
-740 DGPSAEKKKKPYDP
+740 
-754 TAGGIVNSP
+754 
-763 RRKQTPDI
+763 
-771 KLNLDRQLPSFDEN
+771 LPLYHPF
-785 YTPWGSGGGNP
+785 GRSGGGAP
-796 VRDDDGYIQPR
+796 VKDNR
-807 GQTLDATRPVDNGPT
+807 GKIVTQLQ
-822 EKKKKAYFDPSS
+822 
-834 GNQPSARGSQTPDI
+834 GN
-848 KPSFNGQLPSNE
+848 LLME
-860 GDFDP
+860 
-865 WGKGGGNPN
+865 N
-874 YDETGNIKKK
+874 YKYQD
-884 VSTLDSRR
+884 
-892 PPDGMIDES
+892 
-901 GNQLRRPKPMSDLSF
+901 
-916 MANRNRT
+916 
-923 QNRTPDGGNR
+923 
-933 ISSGGRSSDPFGFG
+933 
-947 KGAGNPNYDEDGN
+947 
-960 VVRHSMTL
+960 
-968 TLDPSESSYD
+968 SSYD

-1128 HPTKDQTTEE
+1128 HPTKD
-1138 YIKKKDWS
+1138 
-1146 QVPQEGNPFT
+1146 GNPFT

>member
-132 RDPLGTLTDR
+132 RDPLGTLT
-142 SENRRYRIRDPY
+142 
-154 GDLTE
+154 E

-214 PSYRERMHAPYYR
+214 PSYRERM
-227 PIYRPFVDSFGK
+227 
-239 PGGGAPLRTKSG
+239 
-251 NIQTSI
+251 
-257 IGDMLIRFQEKDRQ
+257 EKDRQ

-291 ELAKQRND
+291 ELAKQKND

-318 VNLKTDQFGKPGGGA
+318 LKTDQFGKPGGGA
-333 PNRTNSESFTERR
+333 PNRTTSESFTERR
-346 EKDTYDPWGKG
+346 EPM
-357 YGNADR
+357 
-363 LADGRIKPR
+363 P
-372 PNALEKDKKKSNFTG
+372 
-387 PFIHKSSKHNDPNS
+387 
-401 VKSKENRVPVTN
+401 
-413 ITRDNRISTG
+413 
-423 RYSPFGKGYGHP
+423 
-435 ERDRNG
+435 
-441 NVKGRKSTLD
+441 
-451 TNKPKDQTDS
+451 
-461 SPKMRKNIVPN
+461 
-472 EKVTKRDKTASPV
+472 
-485 VSLNHENKIDWS
+485 
-497 NNSGSPRWGYGIGNP
+497 
-512 QRNDDGKLQPRSSML
+512 SM
-527 EKKKFGE
+527 E
-534 LTAREGTPETNIN
+534 
-547 RDMRIPFRPGS
+547 
-558 PWGKGVGN
+558 
-566 QQYDSEGNVIAKKSM
+566 
-581 SLDKNKPTDA
+581 
-591 NGSNAEMRKKGTY
+591 
-604 NPTQGLIVSPRRNHT
+604 SPRRAPPTFRNNSYDDIGRSMNAQ
-619 PEIKLHS
+619 EKL
-626 NRPTANNKEDYFPYG
+626 
-641 QGYGNPKR
+641 
-649 DDLGNVPRKM
+649 
-659 ATLNANKPIGNLK
+659 
-672 GPTRSYEP
+672 TR
-680 SSLVYGGETTPE
+680 V
-692 DGQMSPD
+692 
-699 SSNLNREQVQ
+699 NREV
-709 SPWGKGY
+709 
-716 GNAQRSSDGT
+716 
-726 IIRKSTTLDTNKPA
+726 
-740 DGPSAEKKKKPYDP
+740 
-754 TAGGIVNSP
+754 
-763 RRKQTPDI
+763 
-771 KLNLDRQLPSFDEN
+771 LPLYHPF
-785 YTPWGSGGGNP
+785 GRSGGGAP
-796 VRDDDGYIQPR
+796 VKDNR
-807 GQTLDATRPVDNGPT
+807 GKIVTQLQ
-822 EKKKKAYFDPSS
+822 
-834 GNQPSARGSQTPDI
+834 GN
-848 KPSFNGQLPSNE
+848 LLME
-860 GDFDP
+860 
-865 WGKGGGNPN
+865 N
-874 YDETGNIKKK
+874 YKYQD
-884 VSTLDSRR
+884 
-892 PPDGMIDES
+892 
-901 GNQLRRPKPMSDLSF
+901 
-916 MANRNRT
+916 
-923 QNRTPDGGNR
+923 
-933 ISSGGRSSDPFGFG
+933 
-947 KGAGNPNYDEDGN
+947 
-960 VVRHSMTL
+960 
-968 TLDPSESSYD
+968 SSYD

>member
-86 HFDTDRYSVHPRQI
+86 HFDT
-100 TKRAAARKNQS
+100 ARKNQS

-184 LRTEERQEERQKPD
+184 LRTEERQEERQKFYEDLYRQRQDKEMLTNYYPWGKPGGGAPKPD

-214 PSYRERMHAPYYR
+214 PSYRERM
-227 PIYRPFVDSFGK
+227 
-239 PGGGAPLRTKSG
+239 RTLPV
-251 NIQTSI
+251 TA
-257 IGDMLIRFQEKDRQ
+257 LEKDRQ

-291 ELAKQRND
+291 ELAKQKND

-318 VNLKTDQFGKPGGGA
+318 LKTDQFGKPGGGA
-333 PNRTNSESFTERR
+333 PNRTTSESFTERR
-346 EKDTYDPWGKG
+346 EPM
-357 YGNADR
+357 
-363 LADGRIKPR
+363 P
-372 PNALEKDKKKSNFTG
+372 
-387 PFIHKSSKHNDPNS
+387 
-401 VKSKENRVPVTN
+401 
-413 ITRDNRISTG
+413 
-423 RYSPFGKGYGHP
+423 
-435 ERDRNG
+435 
-441 NVKGRKSTLD
+441 
-451 TNKPKDQTDS
+451 
-461 SPKMRKNIVPN
+461 
-472 EKVTKRDKTASPV
+472 
-485 VSLNHENKIDWS
+485 
-497 NNSGSPRWGYGIGNP
+497 
-512 QRNDDGKLQPRSSML
+512 SM
-527 EKKKFGE
+527 E
-534 LTAREGTPETNIN
+534 
-547 RDMRIPFRPGS
+547 
-558 PWGKGVGN
+558 
-566 QQYDSEGNVIAKKSM
+566 
-581 SLDKNKPTDA
+581 
-591 NGSNAEMRKKGTY
+591 
-604 NPTQGLIVSPRRNHT
+604 SPRRAPPTFRNNSYDDIGRSMNAQ
-619 PEIKLHS
+619 EKL
-626 NRPTANNKEDYFPYG
+626 
-641 QGYGNPKR
+641 
-649 DDLGNVPRKM
+649 
-659 ATLNANKPIGNLK
+659 
-672 GPTRSYEP
+672 TR
-680 SSLVYGGETTPE
+680 V
-692 DGQMSPD
+692 
-699 SSNLNREQVQ
+699 NREV
-709 SPWGKGY
+709 
-716 GNAQRSSDGT
+716 
-726 IIRKSTTLDTNKPA
+726 
-740 DGPSAEKKKKPYDP
+740 
-754 TAGGIVNSP
+754 
-763 RRKQTPDI
+763 
-771 KLNLDRQLPSFDEN
+771 LPLYHPF
-785 YTPWGSGGGNP
+785 GRSGGGAP
-796 VRDDDGYIQPR
+796 VKDNR
-807 GQTLDATRPVDNGPT
+807 GKIVTQLQ
-822 EKKKKAYFDPSS
+822 
-834 GNQPSARGSQTPDI
+834 GN
-848 KPSFNGQLPSNE
+848 LLME
-860 GDFDP
+860 
-865 WGKGGGNPN
+865 N
-874 YDETGNIKKK
+874 YKYQD
-884 VSTLDSRR
+884 
-892 PPDGMIDES
+892 
-901 GNQLRRPKPMSDLSF
+901 
-916 MANRNRT
+916 
-923 QNRTPDGGNR
+923 
-933 ISSGGRSSDPFGFG
+933 
-947 KGAGNPNYDEDGN
+947 
-960 VVRHSMTL
+960 
-968 TLDPSESSYD
+968 SSYD

-1128 HPTKDQTTEE
+1128 HPTKD
-1138 YIKKKDWS
+1138 
-1146 QVPQEGNPFT
+1146 GNPFT

>member
-86 HFDTDRYSVHPRQI
+86 HFDT
-100 TKRAAARKNQS
+100 ARKNQS

-132 RDPLGTLTDR
+132 RDPLGT
-142 SENRRYRIRDPY
+142 
-154 GDLTE
+154 LTE

-184 LRTEERQEERQKPD
+184 LRTEERQEERQKFYEDLYRQRQDKEMLTNYYPWGKPGGGAPKPD

-214 PSYRERMHAPYYR
+214 PSYRERM
-227 PIYRPFVDSFGK
+227 
-239 PGGGAPLRTKSG
+239 RTLPV
-251 NIQTSI
+251 TA
-257 IGDMLIRFQEKDRQ
+257 LEKDRQ

-291 ELAKQRND
+291 ELAKQKND

-318 VNLKTDQFGKPGGGA
+318 LKTDQFGKPGGGA
-333 PNRTNSESFTERR
+333 PNRTTSESFTERR
-346 EKDTYDPWGKG
+346 EPM
-357 YGNADR
+357 
-363 LADGRIKPR
+363 P
-372 PNALEKDKKKSNFTG
+372 
-387 PFIHKSSKHNDPNS
+387 
-401 VKSKENRVPVTN
+401 
-413 ITRDNRISTG
+413 
-423 RYSPFGKGYGHP
+423 
-435 ERDRNG
+435 
-441 NVKGRKSTLD
+441 
-451 TNKPKDQTDS
+451 
-461 SPKMRKNIVPN
+461 
-472 EKVTKRDKTASPV
+472 
-485 VSLNHENKIDWS
+485 
-497 NNSGSPRWGYGIGNP
+497 
-512 QRNDDGKLQPRSSML
+512 SM
-527 EKKKFGE
+527 E
-534 LTAREGTPETNIN
+534 
-547 RDMRIPFRPGS
+547 
-558 PWGKGVGN
+558 
-566 QQYDSEGNVIAKKSM
+566 
-581 SLDKNKPTDA
+581 
-591 NGSNAEMRKKGTY
+591 
-604 NPTQGLIVSPRRNHT
+604 SPRRAPPTFRNNSYDDIGRSMNAQ
-619 PEIKLHS
+619 EKL
-626 NRPTANNKEDYFPYG
+626 
-641 QGYGNPKR
+641 
-649 DDLGNVPRKM
+649 
-659 ATLNANKPIGNLK
+659 
-672 GPTRSYEP
+672 TR
-680 SSLVYGGETTPE
+680 V
-692 DGQMSPD
+692 
-699 SSNLNREQVQ
+699 NREV
-709 SPWGKGY
+709 
-716 GNAQRSSDGT
+716 
-726 IIRKSTTLDTNKPA
+726 
-740 DGPSAEKKKKPYDP
+740 
-754 TAGGIVNSP
+754 
-763 RRKQTPDI
+763 
-771 KLNLDRQLPSFDEN
+771 LPLYHPF
-785 YTPWGSGGGNP
+785 GRSGGGAP
-796 VRDDDGYIQPR
+796 VKDNR
-807 GQTLDATRPVDNGPT
+807 GKIVTQLQ
-822 EKKKKAYFDPSS
+822 
-834 GNQPSARGSQTPDI
+834 GN
-848 KPSFNGQLPSNE
+848 LLME
-860 GDFDP
+860 
-865 WGKGGGNPN
+865 N
-874 YDETGNIKKK
+874 YKYQD
-884 VSTLDSRR
+884 
-892 PPDGMIDES
+892 
-901 GNQLRRPKPMSDLSF
+901 
-916 MANRNRT
+916 
-923 QNRTPDGGNR
+923 
-933 ISSGGRSSDPFGFG
+933 
-947 KGAGNPNYDEDGN
+947 
-960 VVRHSMTL
+960 
-968 TLDPSESSYD
+968 SSYD

-1128 HPTKDQTTEE
+1128 HPTKD
-1138 YIKKKDWS
+1138 
-1146 QVPQEGNPFT
+1146 GNPFT

>member
-86 HFDTDRYSVHPRQI
+86 HFDT
-100 TKRAAARKNQS
+100 ARKNQS

-184 LRTEERQEERQKPD
+184 LRTEERQEERQKDKEMLTNYYPWGKPGGGAPKPD

-214 PSYRERMHAPYYR
+214 PSYRERMHTLP
-227 PIYRPFVDSFGK
+227 VTV
-239 PGGGAPLRTKSG
+239 L
-251 NIQTSI
+251 
-257 IGDMLIRFQEKDRQ
+257 EKDRQ

-291 ELAKQRND
+291 ELAKQKND

-333 PNRTNSESFTERR
+333 PNRTTSESFTERR
-346 EKDTYDPWGKG
+346 EPM
-357 YGNADR
+357 
-363 LADGRIKPR
+363 P
-372 PNALEKDKKKSNFTG
+372 
-387 PFIHKSSKHNDPNS
+387 
-401 VKSKENRVPVTN
+401 
-413 ITRDNRISTG
+413 
-423 RYSPFGKGYGHP
+423 
-435 ERDRNG
+435 
-441 NVKGRKSTLD
+441 
-451 TNKPKDQTDS
+451 
-461 SPKMRKNIVPN
+461 
-472 EKVTKRDKTASPV
+472 
-485 VSLNHENKIDWS
+485 
-497 NNSGSPRWGYGIGNP
+497 
-512 QRNDDGKLQPRSSML
+512 SM
-527 EKKKFGE
+527 E
-534 LTAREGTPETNIN
+534 
-547 RDMRIPFRPGS
+547 
-558 PWGKGVGN
+558 
-566 QQYDSEGNVIAKKSM
+566 
-581 SLDKNKPTDA
+581 
-591 NGSNAEMRKKGTY
+591 
-604 NPTQGLIVSPRRNHT
+604 SPRRGNWT
-619 PEIKLHS
+619 VPNYISAPPTFRNNSYDDIGRSMNAQEKL
-626 NRPTANNKEDYFPYG
+626 
-641 QGYGNPKR
+641 
-649 DDLGNVPRKM
+649 
-659 ATLNANKPIGNLK
+659 
-672 GPTRSYEP
+672 TR
-680 SSLVYGGETTPE
+680 V
-692 DGQMSPD
+692 
-699 SSNLNREQVQ
+699 NREV
-709 SPWGKGY
+709 
-716 GNAQRSSDGT
+716 
-726 IIRKSTTLDTNKPA
+726 
-740 DGPSAEKKKKPYDP
+740 
-754 TAGGIVNSP
+754 
-763 RRKQTPDI
+763 
-771 KLNLDRQLPSFDEN
+771 LPLYHPF
-785 YTPWGSGGGNP
+785 GRSGGGAP
-796 VRDDDGYIQPR
+796 VKDNR
-807 GQTLDATRPVDNGPT
+807 GKIVTQLQ
-822 EKKKKAYFDPSS
+822 
-834 GNQPSARGSQTPDI
+834 GN
-848 KPSFNGQLPSNE
+848 LLME
-860 GDFDP
+860 
-865 WGKGGGNPN
+865 N
-874 YDETGNIKKK
+874 YKYQD
-884 VSTLDSRR
+884 
-892 PPDGMIDES
+892 
-901 GNQLRRPKPMSDLSF
+901 
-916 MANRNRT
+916 
-923 QNRTPDGGNR
+923 
-933 ISSGGRSSDPFGFG
+933 
-947 KGAGNPNYDEDGN
+947 
-960 VVRHSMTL
+960 
-968 TLDPSESSYD
+968 SSYD

-1128 HPTKDQTTEE
+1128 HPTKD
-1138 YIKKKDWS
+1138 
-1146 QVPQEGNPFT
+1146 GNPFT

>member
-184 LRTEERQEERQKPD
+184 LRTEERQEERQKFYEDLYRQRQDKEMLTNYYPWGKPGGGAPKPD

-214 PSYRERMHAPYYR
+214 PSYRERM
-227 PIYRPFVDSFGK
+227 
-239 PGGGAPLRTKSG
+239 RTLPV
-251 NIQTSI
+251 TA
-257 IGDMLIRFQEKDRQ
+257 LEKDRQ

-291 ELAKQRND
+291 ELAKQKND

-318 VNLKTDQFGKPGGGA
+318 LKTDQFGKPGGGA
-333 PNRTNSESFTERR
+333 PNRTTSESFTERR
-346 EKDTYDPWGKG
+346 EPM
-357 YGNADR
+357 
-363 LADGRIKPR
+363 P
-372 PNALEKDKKKSNFTG
+372 
-387 PFIHKSSKHNDPNS
+387 
-401 VKSKENRVPVTN
+401 
-413 ITRDNRISTG
+413 
-423 RYSPFGKGYGHP
+423 
-435 ERDRNG
+435 
-441 NVKGRKSTLD
+441 
-451 TNKPKDQTDS
+451 
-461 SPKMRKNIVPN
+461 
-472 EKVTKRDKTASPV
+472 
-485 VSLNHENKIDWS
+485 
-497 NNSGSPRWGYGIGNP
+497 
-512 QRNDDGKLQPRSSML
+512 SM
-527 EKKKFGE
+527 E
-534 LTAREGTPETNIN
+534 
-547 RDMRIPFRPGS
+547 
-558 PWGKGVGN
+558 
-566 QQYDSEGNVIAKKSM
+566 
-581 SLDKNKPTDA
+581 
-591 NGSNAEMRKKGTY
+591 
-604 NPTQGLIVSPRRNHT
+604 SPRRAPPTFRNNSYDDIGRSMNAQ
-619 PEIKLHS
+619 EKL
-626 NRPTANNKEDYFPYG
+626 
-641 QGYGNPKR
+641 
-649 DDLGNVPRKM
+649 
-659 ATLNANKPIGNLK
+659 
-672 GPTRSYEP
+672 TR
-680 SSLVYGGETTPE
+680 V
-692 DGQMSPD
+692 
-699 SSNLNREQVQ
+699 NREV
-709 SPWGKGY
+709 
-716 GNAQRSSDGT
+716 
-726 IIRKSTTLDTNKPA
+726 
-740 DGPSAEKKKKPYDP
+740 
-754 TAGGIVNSP
+754 
-763 RRKQTPDI
+763 
-771 KLNLDRQLPSFDEN
+771 LPLYHPF
-785 YTPWGSGGGNP
+785 GRSGGGAP
-796 VRDDDGYIQPR
+796 VKDNR
-807 GQTLDATRPVDNGPT
+807 GKIVTQLQ
-822 EKKKKAYFDPSS
+822 
-834 GNQPSARGSQTPDI
+834 GN
-848 KPSFNGQLPSNE
+848 LLME
-860 GDFDP
+860 
-865 WGKGGGNPN
+865 N
-874 YDETGNIKKK
+874 YKYQD
-884 VSTLDSRR
+884 
-892 PPDGMIDES
+892 
-901 GNQLRRPKPMSDLSF
+901 
-916 MANRNRT
+916 
-923 QNRTPDGGNR
+923 
-933 ISSGGRSSDPFGFG
+933 
-947 KGAGNPNYDEDGN
+947 
-960 VVRHSMTL
+960 
-968 TLDPSESSYD
+968 SSYD

-1128 HPTKDQTTEE
+1128 HPTKD
-1138 YIKKKDWS
+1138 
-1146 QVPQEGNPFT
+1146 GNPFT

>member
-1 MTNFDNYI
+1 MS
-9 VHQLKDLQELRTRN
+9 VELDPNRGPLT
-23 FEGILASPRNLG
+23 LHHDTSPRNLG

-132 RDPLGTLTDR
+132 RDPLGTLT
-142 SENRRYRIRDPY
+142 
-154 GDLTE
+154 E

-184 LRTEERQEERQKPD
+184 LRTEERQEERQKFYEDLYRQRQDKEMLTNYYPWGKPGGGAPKPD

-214 PSYRERMHAPYYR
+214 PSYRERM
-227 PIYRPFVDSFGK
+227 
-239 PGGGAPLRTKSG
+239 
-251 NIQTSI
+251 
-257 IGDMLIRFQEKDRQ
+257 EKDRQ

-291 ELAKQRND
+291 ELAKQKND

-318 VNLKTDQFGKPGGGA
+318 LKTDQFGKPGGGA
-333 PNRTNSESFTERR
+333 PNRTTSESFTERR
-346 EKDTYDPWGKG
+346 EPM
-357 YGNADR
+357 
-363 LADGRIKPR
+363 P
-372 PNALEKDKKKSNFTG
+372 
-387 PFIHKSSKHNDPNS
+387 
-401 VKSKENRVPVTN
+401 
-413 ITRDNRISTG
+413 
-423 RYSPFGKGYGHP
+423 
-435 ERDRNG
+435 
-441 NVKGRKSTLD
+441 
-451 TNKPKDQTDS
+451 
-461 SPKMRKNIVPN
+461 
-472 EKVTKRDKTASPV
+472 
-485 VSLNHENKIDWS
+485 
-497 NNSGSPRWGYGIGNP
+497 
-512 QRNDDGKLQPRSSML
+512 SM
-527 EKKKFGE
+527 E
-534 LTAREGTPETNIN
+534 
-547 RDMRIPFRPGS
+547 
-558 PWGKGVGN
+558 
-566 QQYDSEGNVIAKKSM
+566 
-581 SLDKNKPTDA
+581 
-591 NGSNAEMRKKGTY
+591 
-604 NPTQGLIVSPRRNHT
+604 SPRRAPPTFRNNSYDDIGRSMNAQ
-619 PEIKLHS
+619 EKL
-626 NRPTANNKEDYFPYG
+626 
-641 QGYGNPKR
+641 
-649 DDLGNVPRKM
+649 
-659 ATLNANKPIGNLK
+659 
-672 GPTRSYEP
+672 TR
-680 SSLVYGGETTPE
+680 V
-692 DGQMSPD
+692 
-699 SSNLNREQVQ
+699 NREV
-709 SPWGKGY
+709 
-716 GNAQRSSDGT
+716 
-726 IIRKSTTLDTNKPA
+726 
-740 DGPSAEKKKKPYDP
+740 
-754 TAGGIVNSP
+754 
-763 RRKQTPDI
+763 
-771 KLNLDRQLPSFDEN
+771 LPLYHPF
-785 YTPWGSGGGNP
+785 GRSGGGAP
-796 VRDDDGYIQPR
+796 VKDNR
-807 GQTLDATRPVDNGPT
+807 GKIVTQLQ
-822 EKKKKAYFDPSS
+822 
-834 GNQPSARGSQTPDI
+834 GN
-848 KPSFNGQLPSNE
+848 L
-860 GDFDP
+860 
-865 WGKGGGNPN
+865 
-874 YDETGNIKKK
+874 
-884 VSTLDSRR
+884 L
-892 PPDGMIDES
+892 M
-901 GNQLRRPKPMSDLSF
+901 
-916 MANRNRT
+916 
-923 QNRTPDGGNR
+923 
-933 ISSGGRSSDPFGFG
+933 
-947 KGAGNPNYDEDGN
+947 
-960 VVRHSMTL
+960 
-968 TLDPSESSYD
+968 ESSYD

-1128 HPTKDQTTEE
+1128 HPTKD
-1138 YIKKKDWS
+1138 
-1146 QVPQEGNPFT
+1146 GNPFT

>member
-86 HFDTDRYSVHPRQI
+86 HFDT
-100 TKRAAARKNQS
+100 ARKNQS

-132 RDPLGTLTDR
+132 RDPLGT
-142 SENRRYRIRDPY
+142 
-154 GDLTE
+154 LTE

-184 LRTEERQEERQKPD
+184 LRTEERQEERQKDKEMLTNYYPWGKPGGGAPKPD

-214 PSYRERMHAPYYR
+214 PSYRERM
-227 PIYRPFVDSFGK
+227 
-239 PGGGAPLRTKSG
+239 RTLPV
-251 NIQTSI
+251 TA
-257 IGDMLIRFQEKDRQ
+257 LEKDRQ

-291 ELAKQRND
+291 ELAKQKND

-333 PNRTNSESFTERR
+333 PNRTTSESFTERR
-346 EKDTYDPWGKG
+346 EPM
-357 YGNADR
+357 
-363 LADGRIKPR
+363 P
-372 PNALEKDKKKSNFTG
+372 
-387 PFIHKSSKHNDPNS
+387 
-401 VKSKENRVPVTN
+401 
-413 ITRDNRISTG
+413 
-423 RYSPFGKGYGHP
+423 
-435 ERDRNG
+435 
-441 NVKGRKSTLD
+441 
-451 TNKPKDQTDS
+451 
-461 SPKMRKNIVPN
+461 
-472 EKVTKRDKTASPV
+472 
-485 VSLNHENKIDWS
+485 
-497 NNSGSPRWGYGIGNP
+497 
-512 QRNDDGKLQPRSSML
+512 SM
-527 EKKKFGE
+527 E
-534 LTAREGTPETNIN
+534 
-547 RDMRIPFRPGS
+547 
-558 PWGKGVGN
+558 
-566 QQYDSEGNVIAKKSM
+566 
-581 SLDKNKPTDA
+581 
-591 NGSNAEMRKKGTY
+591 
-604 NPTQGLIVSPRRNHT
+604 SPRRAPPTFRNNSYDDIGRSMNAQ
-619 PEIKLHS
+619 EKL
-626 NRPTANNKEDYFPYG
+626 
-641 QGYGNPKR
+641 
-649 DDLGNVPRKM
+649 
-659 ATLNANKPIGNLK
+659 
-672 GPTRSYEP
+672 TR
-680 SSLVYGGETTPE
+680 V
-692 DGQMSPD
+692 
-699 SSNLNREQVQ
+699 NREV
-709 SPWGKGY
+709 
-716 GNAQRSSDGT
+716 
-726 IIRKSTTLDTNKPA
+726 
-740 DGPSAEKKKKPYDP
+740 
-754 TAGGIVNSP
+754 
-763 RRKQTPDI
+763 
-771 KLNLDRQLPSFDEN
+771 LPLYHPF
-785 YTPWGSGGGNP
+785 GRSGGGAP
-796 VRDDDGYIQPR
+796 VKDNR
-807 GQTLDATRPVDNGPT
+807 GKIVTQLQ
-822 EKKKKAYFDPSS
+822 
-834 GNQPSARGSQTPDI
+834 GN
-848 KPSFNGQLPSNE
+848 LLME
-860 GDFDP
+860 
-865 WGKGGGNPN
+865 N
-874 YDETGNIKKK
+874 YKYQD
-884 VSTLDSRR
+884 
-892 PPDGMIDES
+892 
-901 GNQLRRPKPMSDLSF
+901 
-916 MANRNRT
+916 
-923 QNRTPDGGNR
+923 
-933 ISSGGRSSDPFGFG
+933 
-947 KGAGNPNYDEDGN
+947 
-960 VVRHSMTL
+960 
-968 TLDPSESSYD
+968 SSYD

-1128 HPTKDQTTEE
+1128 HPTKD
-1138 YIKKKDWS
+1138 
-1146 QVPQEGNPFT
+1146 GNPFT

>member
-132 RDPLGTLTDR
+132 RDPLGTLT
-142 SENRRYRIRDPY
+142 
-154 GDLTE
+154 E

-184 LRTEERQEERQKPD
+184 LRTEERQEERQKFYEDLYRQRQDKEMLTNYYPWGKPGGGAPKPD

-214 PSYRERMHAPYYR
+214 PSYRERM
-227 PIYRPFVDSFGK
+227 
-239 PGGGAPLRTKSG
+239 
-251 NIQTSI
+251 
-257 IGDMLIRFQEKDRQ
+257 EKDRQ

-291 ELAKQRND
+291 ELAKQKND

-318 VNLKTDQFGKPGGGA
+318 LKTDQFGKPGGGA
-333 PNRTNSESFTERR
+333 PNRTTSESFTERR
-346 EKDTYDPWGKG
+346 EPM
-357 YGNADR
+357 
-363 LADGRIKPR
+363 P
-372 PNALEKDKKKSNFTG
+372 
-387 PFIHKSSKHNDPNS
+387 
-401 VKSKENRVPVTN
+401 
-413 ITRDNRISTG
+413 
-423 RYSPFGKGYGHP
+423 
-435 ERDRNG
+435 
-441 NVKGRKSTLD
+441 
-451 TNKPKDQTDS
+451 
-461 SPKMRKNIVPN
+461 
-472 EKVTKRDKTASPV
+472 
-485 VSLNHENKIDWS
+485 
-497 NNSGSPRWGYGIGNP
+497 
-512 QRNDDGKLQPRSSML
+512 SM
-527 EKKKFGE
+527 E
-534 LTAREGTPETNIN
+534 
-547 RDMRIPFRPGS
+547 
-558 PWGKGVGN
+558 
-566 QQYDSEGNVIAKKSM
+566 
-581 SLDKNKPTDA
+581 
-591 NGSNAEMRKKGTY
+591 
-604 NPTQGLIVSPRRNHT
+604 SPRRAPPTFRNNSYDDIGRSMNAQ
-619 PEIKLHS
+619 EKL
-626 NRPTANNKEDYFPYG
+626 
-641 QGYGNPKR
+641 
-649 DDLGNVPRKM
+649 
-659 ATLNANKPIGNLK
+659 
-672 GPTRSYEP
+672 TR
-680 SSLVYGGETTPE
+680 V
-692 DGQMSPD
+692 
-699 SSNLNREQVQ
+699 NREV
-709 SPWGKGY
+709 
-716 GNAQRSSDGT
+716 
-726 IIRKSTTLDTNKPA
+726 
-740 DGPSAEKKKKPYDP
+740 
-754 TAGGIVNSP
+754 
-763 RRKQTPDI
+763 
-771 KLNLDRQLPSFDEN
+771 LPLYHPF
-785 YTPWGSGGGNP
+785 GRSGGGAP
-796 VRDDDGYIQPR
+796 VKDNR
-807 GQTLDATRPVDNGPT
+807 GKIVTQLQ
-822 EKKKKAYFDPSS
+822 
-834 GNQPSARGSQTPDI
+834 GN
-848 KPSFNGQLPSNE
+848 L
-860 GDFDP
+860 
-865 WGKGGGNPN
+865 
-874 YDETGNIKKK
+874 
-884 VSTLDSRR
+884 L
-892 PPDGMIDES
+892 M
-901 GNQLRRPKPMSDLSF
+901 
-916 MANRNRT
+916 
-923 QNRTPDGGNR
+923 
-933 ISSGGRSSDPFGFG
+933 
-947 KGAGNPNYDEDGN
+947 
-960 VVRHSMTL
+960 
-968 TLDPSESSYD
+968 ESSYD

-1128 HPTKDQTTEE
+1128 HPTKD
-1138 YIKKKDWS
+1138 
-1146 QVPQEGNPFT
+1146 GNPFT

>member
-86 HFDTDRYSVHPRQI
+86 HFDT
-100 TKRAAARKNQS
+100 ARKNQS

-184 LRTEERQEERQKPD
+184 LRTEERQEERQKDKEMLTNYYPWGKPGGGAPKPD

-214 PSYRERMHAPYYR
+214 PSYRERM
-227 PIYRPFVDSFGK
+227 
-239 PGGGAPLRTKSG
+239 
-251 NIQTSI
+251 
-257 IGDMLIRFQEKDRQ
+257 EKDRQ

-291 ELAKQRND
+291 ELAKQKND

-318 VNLKTDQFGKPGGGA
+318 LKTDQFGKPGGGA
-333 PNRTNSESFTERR
+333 PNRTTSESFTERR
-346 EKDTYDPWGKG
+346 EPM
-357 YGNADR
+357 
-363 LADGRIKPR
+363 P
-372 PNALEKDKKKSNFTG
+372 
-387 PFIHKSSKHNDPNS
+387 
-401 VKSKENRVPVTN
+401 
-413 ITRDNRISTG
+413 
-423 RYSPFGKGYGHP
+423 
-435 ERDRNG
+435 
-441 NVKGRKSTLD
+441 
-451 TNKPKDQTDS
+451 
-461 SPKMRKNIVPN
+461 
-472 EKVTKRDKTASPV
+472 
-485 VSLNHENKIDWS
+485 
-497 NNSGSPRWGYGIGNP
+497 
-512 QRNDDGKLQPRSSML
+512 SM
-527 EKKKFGE
+527 E
-534 LTAREGTPETNIN
+534 
-547 RDMRIPFRPGS
+547 
-558 PWGKGVGN
+558 
-566 QQYDSEGNVIAKKSM
+566 
-581 SLDKNKPTDA
+581 
-591 NGSNAEMRKKGTY
+591 
-604 NPTQGLIVSPRRNHT
+604 SPRRAPPTFRNNSYDDIGRSMNAQ
-619 PEIKLHS
+619 EKL
-626 NRPTANNKEDYFPYG
+626 
-641 QGYGNPKR
+641 
-649 DDLGNVPRKM
+649 
-659 ATLNANKPIGNLK
+659 
-672 GPTRSYEP
+672 TR
-680 SSLVYGGETTPE
+680 V
-692 DGQMSPD
+692 
-699 SSNLNREQVQ
+699 NREV
-709 SPWGKGY
+709 
-716 GNAQRSSDGT
+716 
-726 IIRKSTTLDTNKPA
+726 
-740 DGPSAEKKKKPYDP
+740 
-754 TAGGIVNSP
+754 
-763 RRKQTPDI
+763 
-771 KLNLDRQLPSFDEN
+771 LPLYHPF
-785 YTPWGSGGGNP
+785 GRSGGGAP
-796 VRDDDGYIQPR
+796 VKDNR
-807 GQTLDATRPVDNGPT
+807 GKIVTQLQ
-822 EKKKKAYFDPSS
+822 
-834 GNQPSARGSQTPDI
+834 GN
-848 KPSFNGQLPSNE
+848 LLME
-860 GDFDP
+860 
-865 WGKGGGNPN
+865 N
-874 YDETGNIKKK
+874 YKYQD
-884 VSTLDSRR
+884 
-892 PPDGMIDES
+892 
-901 GNQLRRPKPMSDLSF
+901 
-916 MANRNRT
+916 
-923 QNRTPDGGNR
+923 
-933 ISSGGRSSDPFGFG
+933 
-947 KGAGNPNYDEDGN
+947 
-960 VVRHSMTL
+960 
-968 TLDPSESSYD
+968 SSYD

>member
-1 MTNFDNYI
+1 MS
-9 VHQLKDLQELRTRN
+9 VELDPNRGPLT
-23 FEGILASPRNLG
+23 LHHDTSPRNLG

-86 HFDTDRYSVHPRQI
+86 HFDT
-100 TKRAAARKNQS
+100 ARKNQS

-184 LRTEERQEERQKPD
+184 LRTEERQEERQKDKEMLTNYYPWGKPGGGAPKPD

-214 PSYRERMHAPYYR
+214 PSYRERM
-227 PIYRPFVDSFGK
+227 
-239 PGGGAPLRTKSG
+239 RTLPV
-251 NIQTSI
+251 TA
-257 IGDMLIRFQEKDRQ
+257 LEKDRQ

-291 ELAKQRND
+291 ELAKQKND

-318 VNLKTDQFGKPGGGA
+318 LKTDQFGKPGGGA
-333 PNRTNSESFTERR
+333 PNRTTSESFTERR
-346 EKDTYDPWGKG
+346 EPM
-357 YGNADR
+357 
-363 LADGRIKPR
+363 P
-372 PNALEKDKKKSNFTG
+372 
-387 PFIHKSSKHNDPNS
+387 
-401 VKSKENRVPVTN
+401 
-413 ITRDNRISTG
+413 
-423 RYSPFGKGYGHP
+423 
-435 ERDRNG
+435 
-441 NVKGRKSTLD
+441 
-451 TNKPKDQTDS
+451 
-461 SPKMRKNIVPN
+461 
-472 EKVTKRDKTASPV
+472 
-485 VSLNHENKIDWS
+485 
-497 NNSGSPRWGYGIGNP
+497 
-512 QRNDDGKLQPRSSML
+512 SM
-527 EKKKFGE
+527 E
-534 LTAREGTPETNIN
+534 
-547 RDMRIPFRPGS
+547 
-558 PWGKGVGN
+558 
-566 QQYDSEGNVIAKKSM
+566 
-581 SLDKNKPTDA
+581 
-591 NGSNAEMRKKGTY
+591 
-604 NPTQGLIVSPRRNHT
+604 SPRRAPPTFRNNSYDDIGRSMNAQ
-619 PEIKLHS
+619 EKL
-626 NRPTANNKEDYFPYG
+626 
-641 QGYGNPKR
+641 
-649 DDLGNVPRKM
+649 
-659 ATLNANKPIGNLK
+659 
-672 GPTRSYEP
+672 TR
-680 SSLVYGGETTPE
+680 V
-692 DGQMSPD
+692 
-699 SSNLNREQVQ
+699 NREV
-709 SPWGKGY
+709 
-716 GNAQRSSDGT
+716 
-726 IIRKSTTLDTNKPA
+726 
-740 DGPSAEKKKKPYDP
+740 
-754 TAGGIVNSP
+754 
-763 RRKQTPDI
+763 
-771 KLNLDRQLPSFDEN
+771 LPLYHPF
-785 YTPWGSGGGNP
+785 GRSGGGAP
-796 VRDDDGYIQPR
+796 VKDNR
-807 GQTLDATRPVDNGPT
+807 GKIVTQLQ
-822 EKKKKAYFDPSS
+822 
-834 GNQPSARGSQTPDI
+834 GN
-848 KPSFNGQLPSNE
+848 LLME
-860 GDFDP
+860 
-865 WGKGGGNPN
+865 N
-874 YDETGNIKKK
+874 YKYQD
-884 VSTLDSRR
+884 
-892 PPDGMIDES
+892 
-901 GNQLRRPKPMSDLSF
+901 
-916 MANRNRT
+916 
-923 QNRTPDGGNR
+923 
-933 ISSGGRSSDPFGFG
+933 
-947 KGAGNPNYDEDGN
+947 
-960 VVRHSMTL
+960 
-968 TLDPSESSYD
+968 SSYD

-1128 HPTKDQTTEE
+1128 HPTKD
-1138 YIKKKDWS
+1138 
-1146 QVPQEGNPFT
+1146 GNPFT

>member
-184 LRTEERQEERQKPD
+184 LRTEERQEERQKFYEDLYRQRQDKEMLTNYYPWGKPGGGAPKPD

-239 PGGGAPLRTKSG
+239 PGGGAPLRTQSG
-251 NIQTSI
+251 NIKTSI

-291 ELAKQRND
+291 ELAKQKND

-333 PNRTNSESFTERR
+333 PNRTTSESFTERR
-346 EKDTYDPWGKG
+346 EPM
-357 YGNADR
+357 
-363 LADGRIKPR
+363 P
-372 PNALEKDKKKSNFTG
+372 
-387 PFIHKSSKHNDPNS
+387 
-401 VKSKENRVPVTN
+401 
-413 ITRDNRISTG
+413 
-423 RYSPFGKGYGHP
+423 
-435 ERDRNG
+435 
-441 NVKGRKSTLD
+441 
-451 TNKPKDQTDS
+451 
-461 SPKMRKNIVPN
+461 
-472 EKVTKRDKTASPV
+472 
-485 VSLNHENKIDWS
+485 
-497 NNSGSPRWGYGIGNP
+497 
-512 QRNDDGKLQPRSSML
+512 SM
-527 EKKKFGE
+527 E
-534 LTAREGTPETNIN
+534 
-547 RDMRIPFRPGS
+547 
-558 PWGKGVGN
+558 
-566 QQYDSEGNVIAKKSM
+566 
-581 SLDKNKPTDA
+581 
-591 NGSNAEMRKKGTY
+591 
-604 NPTQGLIVSPRRNHT
+604 SPRRGNWT
-619 PEIKLHS
+619 APPTFRNNSYDDIGRSMNAQEKL
-626 NRPTANNKEDYFPYG
+626 
-641 QGYGNPKR
+641 
-649 DDLGNVPRKM
+649 
-659 ATLNANKPIGNLK
+659 
-672 GPTRSYEP
+672 TR
-680 SSLVYGGETTPE
+680 V
-692 DGQMSPD
+692 
-699 SSNLNREQVQ
+699 NREV
-709 SPWGKGY
+709 
-716 GNAQRSSDGT
+716 
-726 IIRKSTTLDTNKPA
+726 
-740 DGPSAEKKKKPYDP
+740 
-754 TAGGIVNSP
+754 
-763 RRKQTPDI
+763 
-771 KLNLDRQLPSFDEN
+771 LPLYHPF
-785 YTPWGSGGGNP
+785 GRSGGGAP
-796 VRDDDGYIQPR
+796 VKDNR
-807 GQTLDATRPVDNGPT
+807 GKIVTQLQ
-822 EKKKKAYFDPSS
+822 
-834 GNQPSARGSQTPDI
+834 GN
-848 KPSFNGQLPSNE
+848 L
-860 GDFDP
+860 
-865 WGKGGGNPN
+865 
-874 YDETGNIKKK
+874 
-884 VSTLDSRR
+884 L
-892 PPDGMIDES
+892 M
-901 GNQLRRPKPMSDLSF
+901 
-916 MANRNRT
+916 
-923 QNRTPDGGNR
+923 
-933 ISSGGRSSDPFGFG
+933 
-947 KGAGNPNYDEDGN
+947 
-960 VVRHSMTL
+960 
-968 TLDPSESSYD
+968 ESSYD

-1128 HPTKDQTTEE
+1128 HPTKD
-1138 YIKKKDWS
+1138 
-1146 QVPQEGNPFT
+1146 GNPFT

>member
-1 MTNFDNYI
+1 MS
-9 VHQLKDLQELRTRN
+9 VELDPNRGPLT
-23 FEGILASPRNLG
+23 LHHDTSPRNLG

-86 HFDTDRYSVHPRQI
+86 HFDT
-100 TKRAAARKNQS
+100 ARKNQS

-132 RDPLGTLTDR
+132 RDPLGT
-142 SENRRYRIRDPY
+142 
-154 GDLTE
+154 LTE

-184 LRTEERQEERQKPD
+184 LRTEERQEERQKDKEMLTNYYPWGKPGGGAPKPD

-214 PSYRERMHAPYYR
+214 PSYRERM
-227 PIYRPFVDSFGK
+227 
-239 PGGGAPLRTKSG
+239 
-251 NIQTSI
+251 
-257 IGDMLIRFQEKDRQ
+257 EKDRQ

-291 ELAKQRND
+291 ELAKQKND

-333 PNRTNSESFTERR
+333 PNRTTSESFTERR
-346 EKDTYDPWGKG
+346 EPM
-357 YGNADR
+357 
-363 LADGRIKPR
+363 P
-372 PNALEKDKKKSNFTG
+372 
-387 PFIHKSSKHNDPNS
+387 
-401 VKSKENRVPVTN
+401 
-413 ITRDNRISTG
+413 
-423 RYSPFGKGYGHP
+423 
-435 ERDRNG
+435 
-441 NVKGRKSTLD
+441 
-451 TNKPKDQTDS
+451 
-461 SPKMRKNIVPN
+461 
-472 EKVTKRDKTASPV
+472 
-485 VSLNHENKIDWS
+485 
-497 NNSGSPRWGYGIGNP
+497 
-512 QRNDDGKLQPRSSML
+512 SM
-527 EKKKFGE
+527 E
-534 LTAREGTPETNIN
+534 
-547 RDMRIPFRPGS
+547 
-558 PWGKGVGN
+558 
-566 QQYDSEGNVIAKKSM
+566 
-581 SLDKNKPTDA
+581 
-591 NGSNAEMRKKGTY
+591 
-604 NPTQGLIVSPRRNHT
+604 SPRRGNWT
-619 PEIKLHS
+619 APPTFRNNSYDDIGRSMNAQEKL
-626 NRPTANNKEDYFPYG
+626 
-641 QGYGNPKR
+641 
-649 DDLGNVPRKM
+649 
-659 ATLNANKPIGNLK
+659 
-672 GPTRSYEP
+672 TR
-680 SSLVYGGETTPE
+680 V
-692 DGQMSPD
+692 
-699 SSNLNREQVQ
+699 NREV
-709 SPWGKGY
+709 
-716 GNAQRSSDGT
+716 
-726 IIRKSTTLDTNKPA
+726 
-740 DGPSAEKKKKPYDP
+740 
-754 TAGGIVNSP
+754 
-763 RRKQTPDI
+763 
-771 KLNLDRQLPSFDEN
+771 LPLYHPF
-785 YTPWGSGGGNP
+785 GRSGGGAP
-796 VRDDDGYIQPR
+796 VKDNR
-807 GQTLDATRPVDNGPT
+807 GKIVTQLQ
-822 EKKKKAYFDPSS
+822 
-834 GNQPSARGSQTPDI
+834 GN
-848 KPSFNGQLPSNE
+848 L
-860 GDFDP
+860 
-865 WGKGGGNPN
+865 
-874 YDETGNIKKK
+874 
-884 VSTLDSRR
+884 L
-892 PPDGMIDES
+892 M
-901 GNQLRRPKPMSDLSF
+901 
-916 MANRNRT
+916 
-923 QNRTPDGGNR
+923 
-933 ISSGGRSSDPFGFG
+933 
-947 KGAGNPNYDEDGN
+947 
-960 VVRHSMTL
+960 
-968 TLDPSESSYD
+968 ESSYD

-1128 HPTKDQTTEE
+1128 HPTKD
-1138 YIKKKDWS
+1138 
-1146 QVPQEGNPFT
+1146 GNPFT

>member
-86 HFDTDRYSVHPRQI
+86 HFDT
-100 TKRAAARKNQS
+100 ARKNQS

-132 RDPLGTLTDR
+132 RDPLGT
-142 SENRRYRIRDPY
+142 
-154 GDLTE
+154 LTE

-184 LRTEERQEERQKPD
+184 LRTEERQEERQKDKEMLTNYYPWGKPGGGAPKPD

-214 PSYRERMHAPYYR
+214 PSYRERM
-227 PIYRPFVDSFGK
+227 
-239 PGGGAPLRTKSG
+239 
-251 NIQTSI
+251 
-257 IGDMLIRFQEKDRQ
+257 EKDRQ

-291 ELAKQRND
+291 ELAKQKND

-333 PNRTNSESFTERR
+333 PNRTTSESFTERR

-363 LADGRIKPR
+363 LADGRVKPR
-372 PNALEKDKKKSNFTG
+372 PNALEKDKKK
-387 PFIHKSSKHNDPNS
+387 PMP
-401 VKSKENRVPVTN
+401 
-413 ITRDNRISTG
+413 
-423 RYSPFGKGYGHP
+423 
-435 ERDRNG
+435 
-441 NVKGRKSTLD
+441 
-451 TNKPKDQTDS
+451 
-461 SPKMRKNIVPN
+461 
-472 EKVTKRDKTASPV
+472 
-485 VSLNHENKIDWS
+485 
-497 NNSGSPRWGYGIGNP
+497 
-512 QRNDDGKLQPRSSML
+512 SM
-527 EKKKFGE
+527 E
-534 LTAREGTPETNIN
+534 
-547 RDMRIPFRPGS
+547 
-558 PWGKGVGN
+558 
-566 QQYDSEGNVIAKKSM
+566 
-581 SLDKNKPTDA
+581 
-591 NGSNAEMRKKGTY
+591 
-604 NPTQGLIVSPRRNHT
+604 SPRRVPNYISAPPT
-619 PEIKLHS
+619 FRNNSYDDIGRSMNAQEKL
-626 NRPTANNKEDYFPYG
+626 
-641 QGYGNPKR
+641 
-649 DDLGNVPRKM
+649 
-659 ATLNANKPIGNLK
+659 
-672 GPTRSYEP
+672 TR
-680 SSLVYGGETTPE
+680 V
-692 DGQMSPD
+692 
-699 SSNLNREQVQ
+699 NREV
-709 SPWGKGY
+709 
-716 GNAQRSSDGT
+716 
-726 IIRKSTTLDTNKPA
+726 
-740 DGPSAEKKKKPYDP
+740 
-754 TAGGIVNSP
+754 
-763 RRKQTPDI
+763 
-771 KLNLDRQLPSFDEN
+771 LPLYHPF
-785 YTPWGSGGGNP
+785 GRSGGGAP
-796 VRDDDGYIQPR
+796 VKDNR
-807 GQTLDATRPVDNGPT
+807 GKIVTQLQ
-822 EKKKKAYFDPSS
+822 
-834 GNQPSARGSQTPDI
+834 GN
-848 KPSFNGQLPSNE
+848 L
-860 GDFDP
+860 
-865 WGKGGGNPN
+865 
-874 YDETGNIKKK
+874 
-884 VSTLDSRR
+884 L
-892 PPDGMIDES
+892 M
-901 GNQLRRPKPMSDLSF
+901 
-916 MANRNRT
+916 
-923 QNRTPDGGNR
+923 
-933 ISSGGRSSDPFGFG
+933 
-947 KGAGNPNYDEDGN
+947 
-960 VVRHSMTL
+960 
-968 TLDPSESSYD
+968 ESSYD

>member
-184 LRTEERQEERQKPD
+184 LRTEERQEERQKFYEDLYRQRQDKEMLTNYYPWGKPGGGAPKPD

-239 PGGGAPLRTKSG
+239 PGGGAPLRTQSG
-251 NIQTSI
+251 NIKTSI

-291 ELAKQRND
+291 ELAKQKND

-318 VNLKTDQFGKPGGGA
+318 LKTDQFGKPGGGA
-333 PNRTNSESFTERR
+333 PNRTTSESFTERR
-346 EKDTYDPWGKG
+346 EPM
-357 YGNADR
+357 
-363 LADGRIKPR
+363 P
-372 PNALEKDKKKSNFTG
+372 
-387 PFIHKSSKHNDPNS
+387 
-401 VKSKENRVPVTN
+401 
-413 ITRDNRISTG
+413 
-423 RYSPFGKGYGHP
+423 
-435 ERDRNG
+435 
-441 NVKGRKSTLD
+441 
-451 TNKPKDQTDS
+451 
-461 SPKMRKNIVPN
+461 
-472 EKVTKRDKTASPV
+472 
-485 VSLNHENKIDWS
+485 
-497 NNSGSPRWGYGIGNP
+497 
-512 QRNDDGKLQPRSSML
+512 SM
-527 EKKKFGE
+527 E
-534 LTAREGTPETNIN
+534 
-547 RDMRIPFRPGS
+547 
-558 PWGKGVGN
+558 
-566 QQYDSEGNVIAKKSM
+566 
-581 SLDKNKPTDA
+581 
-591 NGSNAEMRKKGTY
+591 
-604 NPTQGLIVSPRRNHT
+604 SPRRAPPTFRNNSYDDIGRSMNAQ
-619 PEIKLHS
+619 EKL
-626 NRPTANNKEDYFPYG
+626 
-641 QGYGNPKR
+641 
-649 DDLGNVPRKM
+649 
-659 ATLNANKPIGNLK
+659 
-672 GPTRSYEP
+672 TR
-680 SSLVYGGETTPE
+680 V
-692 DGQMSPD
+692 
-699 SSNLNREQVQ
+699 NREV
-709 SPWGKGY
+709 
-716 GNAQRSSDGT
+716 
-726 IIRKSTTLDTNKPA
+726 
-740 DGPSAEKKKKPYDP
+740 
-754 TAGGIVNSP
+754 
-763 RRKQTPDI
+763 
-771 KLNLDRQLPSFDEN
+771 LPLYHPF
-785 YTPWGSGGGNP
+785 GRSGGGAP
-796 VRDDDGYIQPR
+796 VKDNR
-807 GQTLDATRPVDNGPT
+807 GKIVTQLQ
-822 EKKKKAYFDPSS
+822 
-834 GNQPSARGSQTPDI
+834 GN
-848 KPSFNGQLPSNE
+848 LLME
-860 GDFDP
+860 
-865 WGKGGGNPN
+865 N
-874 YDETGNIKKK
+874 YKYQD
-884 VSTLDSRR
+884 
-892 PPDGMIDES
+892 
-901 GNQLRRPKPMSDLSF
+901 
-916 MANRNRT
+916 
-923 QNRTPDGGNR
+923 
-933 ISSGGRSSDPFGFG
+933 
-947 KGAGNPNYDEDGN
+947 
-960 VVRHSMTL
+960 
-968 TLDPSESSYD
+968 SSYD

-1128 HPTKDQTTEE
+1128 HPTKD
-1138 YIKKKDWS
+1138 
-1146 QVPQEGNPFT
+1146 GNPFT

>member
-1 MTNFDNYI
+1 
-9 VHQLKDLQELRTRN
+9 
-23 FEGILASPRNLG
+23 
-35 QAPAQPLVWQ
+35 
-45 DFRFKGYPDKSFQAP
+45 
-60 KVPKYKRLSLDLMNT
+60 MNT

-86 HFDTDRYSVHPRQI
+86 HFDT
-100 TKRAAARKNQS
+100 ARKNQS

-132 RDPLGTLTDR
+132 RDPLGT
-142 SENRRYRIRDPY
+142 
-154 GDLTE
+154 LTE

-214 PSYRERMHAPYYR
+214 PSYRERM
-227 PIYRPFVDSFGK
+227 
-239 PGGGAPLRTKSG
+239 
-251 NIQTSI
+251 
-257 IGDMLIRFQEKDRQ
+257 EKDRQ

-291 ELAKQRND
+291 ELAKQKND

-318 VNLKTDQFGKPGGGA
+318 LKTDQFGKPGGGA
-333 PNRTNSESFTERR
+333 PNRTTSGSIITKKKMYHCTNTLEMLRIQARQSFTERR

-363 LADGRIKPR
+363 LADGRVKPR
-372 PNALEKDKKKSNFTG
+372 PNALEKDKKK
-387 PFIHKSSKHNDPNS
+387 PMP
-401 VKSKENRVPVTN
+401 
-413 ITRDNRISTG
+413 
-423 RYSPFGKGYGHP
+423 
-435 ERDRNG
+435 
-441 NVKGRKSTLD
+441 
-451 TNKPKDQTDS
+451 
-461 SPKMRKNIVPN
+461 
-472 EKVTKRDKTASPV
+472 
-485 VSLNHENKIDWS
+485 
-497 NNSGSPRWGYGIGNP
+497 
-512 QRNDDGKLQPRSSML
+512 SM
-527 EKKKFGE
+527 E
-534 LTAREGTPETNIN
+534 
-547 RDMRIPFRPGS
+547 
-558 PWGKGVGN
+558 
-566 QQYDSEGNVIAKKSM
+566 
-581 SLDKNKPTDA
+581 
-591 NGSNAEMRKKGTY
+591 
-604 NPTQGLIVSPRRNHT
+604 SPRRGNWT
-619 PEIKLHS
+619 APPTFRNNSYDDIGRSMNAQEKL
-626 NRPTANNKEDYFPYG
+626 
-641 QGYGNPKR
+641 
-649 DDLGNVPRKM
+649 
-659 ATLNANKPIGNLK
+659 
-672 GPTRSYEP
+672 TR
-680 SSLVYGGETTPE
+680 V
-692 DGQMSPD
+692 
-699 SSNLNREQVQ
+699 NREV
-709 SPWGKGY
+709 
-716 GNAQRSSDGT
+716 
-726 IIRKSTTLDTNKPA
+726 
-740 DGPSAEKKKKPYDP
+740 
-754 TAGGIVNSP
+754 
-763 RRKQTPDI
+763 
-771 KLNLDRQLPSFDEN
+771 LPLYHPF
-785 YTPWGSGGGNP
+785 GRSGGGAP
-796 VRDDDGYIQPR
+796 VKDNR
-807 GQTLDATRPVDNGPT
+807 GKIVTQLQ
-822 EKKKKAYFDPSS
+822 
-834 GNQPSARGSQTPDI
+834 GN
-848 KPSFNGQLPSNE
+848 L
-860 GDFDP
+860 
-865 WGKGGGNPN
+865 
-874 YDETGNIKKK
+874 
-884 VSTLDSRR
+884 L
-892 PPDGMIDES
+892 M
-901 GNQLRRPKPMSDLSF
+901 
-916 MANRNRT
+916 
-923 QNRTPDGGNR
+923 
-933 ISSGGRSSDPFGFG
+933 
-947 KGAGNPNYDEDGN
+947 
-960 VVRHSMTL
+960 
-968 TLDPSESSYD
+968 ESSYD

>member
-1 MTNFDNYI
+1 MS
-9 VHQLKDLQELRTRN
+9 VELDPNRGPLT
-23 FEGILASPRNLG
+23 LHHDTSPRNLG

-86 HFDTDRYSVHPRQI
+86 HFDT
-100 TKRAAARKNQS
+100 ARKNQS

-184 LRTEERQEERQKPD
+184 LRTEERQEERQKDKEMLTNYYPWGKPGGGAPKPD

-214 PSYRERMHAPYYR
+214 PSYRERMHTLP
-227 PIYRPFVDSFGK
+227 VTV
-239 PGGGAPLRTKSG
+239 L
-251 NIQTSI
+251 
-257 IGDMLIRFQEKDRQ
+257 EKDRQ

-291 ELAKQRND
+291 ELAKQKND

-333 PNRTNSESFTERR
+333 PNRTTSESFTERR
-346 EKDTYDPWGKG
+346 EPM
-357 YGNADR
+357 
-363 LADGRIKPR
+363 P
-372 PNALEKDKKKSNFTG
+372 
-387 PFIHKSSKHNDPNS
+387 
-401 VKSKENRVPVTN
+401 
-413 ITRDNRISTG
+413 
-423 RYSPFGKGYGHP
+423 
-435 ERDRNG
+435 
-441 NVKGRKSTLD
+441 
-451 TNKPKDQTDS
+451 
-461 SPKMRKNIVPN
+461 
-472 EKVTKRDKTASPV
+472 
-485 VSLNHENKIDWS
+485 
-497 NNSGSPRWGYGIGNP
+497 
-512 QRNDDGKLQPRSSML
+512 SM
-527 EKKKFGE
+527 E
-534 LTAREGTPETNIN
+534 
-547 RDMRIPFRPGS
+547 
-558 PWGKGVGN
+558 
-566 QQYDSEGNVIAKKSM
+566 
-581 SLDKNKPTDA
+581 
-591 NGSNAEMRKKGTY
+591 
-604 NPTQGLIVSPRRNHT
+604 SPRRAPPTFRNNSYDDIGRSMNAQ
-619 PEIKLHS
+619 EKL
-626 NRPTANNKEDYFPYG
+626 
-641 QGYGNPKR
+641 
-649 DDLGNVPRKM
+649 
-659 ATLNANKPIGNLK
+659 
-672 GPTRSYEP
+672 TR
-680 SSLVYGGETTPE
+680 V
-692 DGQMSPD
+692 
-699 SSNLNREQVQ
+699 NREV
-709 SPWGKGY
+709 
-716 GNAQRSSDGT
+716 
-726 IIRKSTTLDTNKPA
+726 
-740 DGPSAEKKKKPYDP
+740 
-754 TAGGIVNSP
+754 
-763 RRKQTPDI
+763 
-771 KLNLDRQLPSFDEN
+771 LPLYHPF
-785 YTPWGSGGGNP
+785 GRSGGGAP
-796 VRDDDGYIQPR
+796 VKDNR
-807 GQTLDATRPVDNGPT
+807 GKIVTQLQ
-822 EKKKKAYFDPSS
+822 
-834 GNQPSARGSQTPDI
+834 GN
-848 KPSFNGQLPSNE
+848 LLME
-860 GDFDP
+860 
-865 WGKGGGNPN
+865 N
-874 YDETGNIKKK
+874 YKYQD
-884 VSTLDSRR
+884 
-892 PPDGMIDES
+892 
-901 GNQLRRPKPMSDLSF
+901 
-916 MANRNRT
+916 
-923 QNRTPDGGNR
+923 
-933 ISSGGRSSDPFGFG
+933 
-947 KGAGNPNYDEDGN
+947 
-960 VVRHSMTL
+960 
-968 TLDPSESSYD
+968 SSYD

>member
-1 MTNFDNYI
+1 MS
-9 VHQLKDLQELRTRN
+9 VELDPNRGPLT
-23 FEGILASPRNLG
+23 LHHDTSPRNLG

-86 HFDTDRYSVHPRQI
+86 HFDT
-100 TKRAAARKNQS
+100 ARKNQS

-132 RDPLGTLTDR
+132 RDPLGT
-142 SENRRYRIRDPY
+142 
-154 GDLTE
+154 LTE

-184 LRTEERQEERQKPD
+184 LRTEERQEERQKDKEMLTNYYPWGKPGGGAPKPD

-214 PSYRERMHAPYYR
+214 PSYRERM
-227 PIYRPFVDSFGK
+227 
-239 PGGGAPLRTKSG
+239 
-251 NIQTSI
+251 
-257 IGDMLIRFQEKDRQ
+257 EKDRQ

-291 ELAKQRND
+291 ELAKQKND

-318 VNLKTDQFGKPGGGA
+318 LKTDQFGKPGGGA
-333 PNRTNSESFTERR
+333 PNRTTSESFTERR
-346 EKDTYDPWGKG
+346 EPM
-357 YGNADR
+357 
-363 LADGRIKPR
+363 P
-372 PNALEKDKKKSNFTG
+372 
-387 PFIHKSSKHNDPNS
+387 
-401 VKSKENRVPVTN
+401 
-413 ITRDNRISTG
+413 
-423 RYSPFGKGYGHP
+423 
-435 ERDRNG
+435 
-441 NVKGRKSTLD
+441 
-451 TNKPKDQTDS
+451 
-461 SPKMRKNIVPN
+461 
-472 EKVTKRDKTASPV
+472 
-485 VSLNHENKIDWS
+485 
-497 NNSGSPRWGYGIGNP
+497 
-512 QRNDDGKLQPRSSML
+512 SM
-527 EKKKFGE
+527 E
-534 LTAREGTPETNIN
+534 
-547 RDMRIPFRPGS
+547 
-558 PWGKGVGN
+558 
-566 QQYDSEGNVIAKKSM
+566 
-581 SLDKNKPTDA
+581 
-591 NGSNAEMRKKGTY
+591 
-604 NPTQGLIVSPRRNHT
+604 SPRRAPPTFRNNSYDDIGRSMNAQ
-619 PEIKLHS
+619 EKL
-626 NRPTANNKEDYFPYG
+626 
-641 QGYGNPKR
+641 
-649 DDLGNVPRKM
+649 
-659 ATLNANKPIGNLK
+659 
-672 GPTRSYEP
+672 TR
-680 SSLVYGGETTPE
+680 V
-692 DGQMSPD
+692 
-699 SSNLNREQVQ
+699 NREV
-709 SPWGKGY
+709 
-716 GNAQRSSDGT
+716 
-726 IIRKSTTLDTNKPA
+726 
-740 DGPSAEKKKKPYDP
+740 
-754 TAGGIVNSP
+754 
-763 RRKQTPDI
+763 
-771 KLNLDRQLPSFDEN
+771 LPLYHPF
-785 YTPWGSGGGNP
+785 GRSGGGAP
-796 VRDDDGYIQPR
+796 VKDNR
-807 GQTLDATRPVDNGPT
+807 GKIVTQLQ
-822 EKKKKAYFDPSS
+822 
-834 GNQPSARGSQTPDI
+834 GN
-848 KPSFNGQLPSNE
+848 L
-860 GDFDP
+860 
-865 WGKGGGNPN
+865 
-874 YDETGNIKKK
+874 
-884 VSTLDSRR
+884 L
-892 PPDGMIDES
+892 M
-901 GNQLRRPKPMSDLSF
+901 
-916 MANRNRT
+916 
-923 QNRTPDGGNR
+923 
-933 ISSGGRSSDPFGFG
+933 
-947 KGAGNPNYDEDGN
+947 
-960 VVRHSMTL
+960 
-968 TLDPSESSYD
+968 ESSYD

>member
-1 MTNFDNYI
+1 MS
-9 VHQLKDLQELRTRN
+9 VELDPNRGPLT
-23 FEGILASPRNLG
+23 LHHDTSPRNLG

-86 HFDTDRYSVHPRQI
+86 HFDT
-100 TKRAAARKNQS
+100 ARKNQS

-132 RDPLGTLTDR
+132 RDPLGT
-142 SENRRYRIRDPY
+142 
-154 GDLTE
+154 LTE

-239 PGGGAPLRTKSG
+239 PGGGAPLRTQSG
-251 NIQTSI
+251 NIKTSI

-291 ELAKQRND
+291 ELAKQKND

-318 VNLKTDQFGKPGGGA
+318 LKTDQFGKPGGGA
-333 PNRTNSESFTERR
+333 PNRTTSGSIITKKKMYHCTNTLEMLRIQARKSFTERR

-363 LADGRIKPR
+363 LADGRVKPR
-372 PNALEKDKKKSNFTG
+372 PNALEKDKKK
-387 PFIHKSSKHNDPNS
+387 PMP
-401 VKSKENRVPVTN
+401 
-413 ITRDNRISTG
+413 
-423 RYSPFGKGYGHP
+423 
-435 ERDRNG
+435 
-441 NVKGRKSTLD
+441 
-451 TNKPKDQTDS
+451 
-461 SPKMRKNIVPN
+461 
-472 EKVTKRDKTASPV
+472 
-485 VSLNHENKIDWS
+485 
-497 NNSGSPRWGYGIGNP
+497 
-512 QRNDDGKLQPRSSML
+512 SM
-527 EKKKFGE
+527 E
-534 LTAREGTPETNIN
+534 
-547 RDMRIPFRPGS
+547 
-558 PWGKGVGN
+558 
-566 QQYDSEGNVIAKKSM
+566 
-581 SLDKNKPTDA
+581 
-591 NGSNAEMRKKGTY
+591 
-604 NPTQGLIVSPRRNHT
+604 SPRRGNWT
-619 PEIKLHS
+619 APPTFRNNSYDDIGRSMNAQEKL
-626 NRPTANNKEDYFPYG
+626 
-641 QGYGNPKR
+641 
-649 DDLGNVPRKM
+649 
-659 ATLNANKPIGNLK
+659 
-672 GPTRSYEP
+672 TR
-680 SSLVYGGETTPE
+680 V
-692 DGQMSPD
+692 
-699 SSNLNREQVQ
+699 NREV
-709 SPWGKGY
+709 
-716 GNAQRSSDGT
+716 
-726 IIRKSTTLDTNKPA
+726 
-740 DGPSAEKKKKPYDP
+740 
-754 TAGGIVNSP
+754 
-763 RRKQTPDI
+763 
-771 KLNLDRQLPSFDEN
+771 LPLYHPF
-785 YTPWGSGGGNP
+785 GRSGGGAP
-796 VRDDDGYIQPR
+796 VKDNR
-807 GQTLDATRPVDNGPT
+807 GKIVTQLQ
-822 EKKKKAYFDPSS
+822 
-834 GNQPSARGSQTPDI
+834 GN
-848 KPSFNGQLPSNE
+848 L
-860 GDFDP
+860 
-865 WGKGGGNPN
+865 
-874 YDETGNIKKK
+874 
-884 VSTLDSRR
+884 L
-892 PPDGMIDES
+892 M
-901 GNQLRRPKPMSDLSF
+901 
-916 MANRNRT
+916 
-923 QNRTPDGGNR
+923 
-933 ISSGGRSSDPFGFG
+933 
-947 KGAGNPNYDEDGN
+947 
-960 VVRHSMTL
+960 
-968 TLDPSESSYD
+968 ESSYD

-1128 HPTKDQTTEE
+1128 HPTKD
-1138 YIKKKDWS
+1138 
-1146 QVPQEGNPFT
+1146 
-1156 QNDDNYSPRFQPN
+1156 
-1169 KYVRSTITS
+1169 VRYHNIII
-1178 THANL
+1178 
-1183 YEYPEHLKDKNYALS
+1183 
-1198 EPYATY
+1198 

>member
-86 HFDTDRYSVHPRQI
+86 HFDT
-100 TKRAAARKNQS
+100 ARKNQS

-184 LRTEERQEERQKPD
+184 LRTEERQEERQKDKEMLTNYYPWGKPGGGAPKPD

-214 PSYRERMHAPYYR
+214 PSYRERM
-227 PIYRPFVDSFGK
+227 
-239 PGGGAPLRTKSG
+239 
-251 NIQTSI
+251 
-257 IGDMLIRFQEKDRQ
+257 EKDRQ

-291 ELAKQRND
+291 ELAKQKND

-333 PNRTNSESFTERR
+333 PNRTTSESFTERR
-346 EKDTYDPWGKG
+346 EPM
-357 YGNADR
+357 
-363 LADGRIKPR
+363 P
-372 PNALEKDKKKSNFTG
+372 
-387 PFIHKSSKHNDPNS
+387 
-401 VKSKENRVPVTN
+401 
-413 ITRDNRISTG
+413 
-423 RYSPFGKGYGHP
+423 
-435 ERDRNG
+435 
-441 NVKGRKSTLD
+441 
-451 TNKPKDQTDS
+451 
-461 SPKMRKNIVPN
+461 
-472 EKVTKRDKTASPV
+472 
-485 VSLNHENKIDWS
+485 
-497 NNSGSPRWGYGIGNP
+497 
-512 QRNDDGKLQPRSSML
+512 SM
-527 EKKKFGE
+527 E
-534 LTAREGTPETNIN
+534 
-547 RDMRIPFRPGS
+547 
-558 PWGKGVGN
+558 
-566 QQYDSEGNVIAKKSM
+566 
-581 SLDKNKPTDA
+581 
-591 NGSNAEMRKKGTY
+591 
-604 NPTQGLIVSPRRNHT
+604 SPRRAPPTFRNNSYDDIGRSMNAQ
-619 PEIKLHS
+619 EKL
-626 NRPTANNKEDYFPYG
+626 
-641 QGYGNPKR
+641 
-649 DDLGNVPRKM
+649 
-659 ATLNANKPIGNLK
+659 
-672 GPTRSYEP
+672 TR
-680 SSLVYGGETTPE
+680 V
-692 DGQMSPD
+692 
-699 SSNLNREQVQ
+699 NREV
-709 SPWGKGY
+709 
-716 GNAQRSSDGT
+716 
-726 IIRKSTTLDTNKPA
+726 
-740 DGPSAEKKKKPYDP
+740 
-754 TAGGIVNSP
+754 
-763 RRKQTPDI
+763 
-771 KLNLDRQLPSFDEN
+771 LPLYHPF
-785 YTPWGSGGGNP
+785 GRSGGGAP
-796 VRDDDGYIQPR
+796 VKDNR
-807 GQTLDATRPVDNGPT
+807 GKIVTQLQ
-822 EKKKKAYFDPSS
+822 
-834 GNQPSARGSQTPDI
+834 GN
-848 KPSFNGQLPSNE
+848 LLME
-860 GDFDP
+860 
-865 WGKGGGNPN
+865 N
-874 YDETGNIKKK
+874 YKYQD
-884 VSTLDSRR
+884 
-892 PPDGMIDES
+892 
-901 GNQLRRPKPMSDLSF
+901 
-916 MANRNRT
+916 
-923 QNRTPDGGNR
+923 
-933 ISSGGRSSDPFGFG
+933 
-947 KGAGNPNYDEDGN
+947 
-960 VVRHSMTL
+960 
-968 TLDPSESSYD
+968 SSYD

-1128 HPTKDQTTEE
+1128 HPTKD
-1138 YIKKKDWS
+1138 
-1146 QVPQEGNPFT
+1146 GNPFT

>member
-184 LRTEERQEERQKPD
+184 LRTEERQEERQKFYEDLYRQRQDKEMLTNYYPWGKPGGGAPKPD

-214 PSYRERMHAPYYR
+214 PSYRERM
-227 PIYRPFVDSFGK
+227 
-239 PGGGAPLRTKSG
+239 RTLPV
-251 NIQTSI
+251 TA
-257 IGDMLIRFQEKDRQ
+257 LEKDRQ

-291 ELAKQRND
+291 ELAKQKND

-318 VNLKTDQFGKPGGGA
+318 LKTDQFGKPGGGA
-333 PNRTNSESFTERR
+333 PNRTTSESFTERR
-346 EKDTYDPWGKG
+346 EPM
-357 YGNADR
+357 
-363 LADGRIKPR
+363 P
-372 PNALEKDKKKSNFTG
+372 
-387 PFIHKSSKHNDPNS
+387 
-401 VKSKENRVPVTN
+401 
-413 ITRDNRISTG
+413 
-423 RYSPFGKGYGHP
+423 
-435 ERDRNG
+435 
-441 NVKGRKSTLD
+441 
-451 TNKPKDQTDS
+451 
-461 SPKMRKNIVPN
+461 
-472 EKVTKRDKTASPV
+472 
-485 VSLNHENKIDWS
+485 
-497 NNSGSPRWGYGIGNP
+497 
-512 QRNDDGKLQPRSSML
+512 SM
-527 EKKKFGE
+527 E
-534 LTAREGTPETNIN
+534 
-547 RDMRIPFRPGS
+547 
-558 PWGKGVGN
+558 
-566 QQYDSEGNVIAKKSM
+566 
-581 SLDKNKPTDA
+581 
-591 NGSNAEMRKKGTY
+591 
-604 NPTQGLIVSPRRNHT
+604 SPRRGNWT
-619 PEIKLHS
+619 APPTFRNNSYDDIGRSMNAQEKL
-626 NRPTANNKEDYFPYG
+626 
-641 QGYGNPKR
+641 
-649 DDLGNVPRKM
+649 
-659 ATLNANKPIGNLK
+659 
-672 GPTRSYEP
+672 TR
-680 SSLVYGGETTPE
+680 V
-692 DGQMSPD
+692 
-699 SSNLNREQVQ
+699 NREV
-709 SPWGKGY
+709 
-716 GNAQRSSDGT
+716 
-726 IIRKSTTLDTNKPA
+726 
-740 DGPSAEKKKKPYDP
+740 
-754 TAGGIVNSP
+754 
-763 RRKQTPDI
+763 
-771 KLNLDRQLPSFDEN
+771 LPLYHPF
-785 YTPWGSGGGNP
+785 GRSGGGAP
-796 VRDDDGYIQPR
+796 VKDNR
-807 GQTLDATRPVDNGPT
+807 GKIVTQLQ
-822 EKKKKAYFDPSS
+822 
-834 GNQPSARGSQTPDI
+834 GN
-848 KPSFNGQLPSNE
+848 LLME
-860 GDFDP
+860 
-865 WGKGGGNPN
+865 N
-874 YDETGNIKKK
+874 YKYQD
-884 VSTLDSRR
+884 
-892 PPDGMIDES
+892 
-901 GNQLRRPKPMSDLSF
+901 
-916 MANRNRT
+916 
-923 QNRTPDGGNR
+923 
-933 ISSGGRSSDPFGFG
+933 
-947 KGAGNPNYDEDGN
+947 
-960 VVRHSMTL
+960 
-968 TLDPSESSYD
+968 SSYD

>member
-86 HFDTDRYSVHPRQI
+86 HFDT
-100 TKRAAARKNQS
+100 ARKNQS

-132 RDPLGTLTDR
+132 RDPLGT
-142 SENRRYRIRDPY
+142 
-154 GDLTE
+154 LTE

-184 LRTEERQEERQKPD
+184 LRTEERQEERQKDKEMLTNYYPWGKPGGGAPKPD

-214 PSYRERMHAPYYR
+214 PSYRERM
-227 PIYRPFVDSFGK
+227 
-239 PGGGAPLRTKSG
+239 RTLPV
-251 NIQTSI
+251 TA
-257 IGDMLIRFQEKDRQ
+257 LEKDRQ

-291 ELAKQRND
+291 ELAKQKND

-318 VNLKTDQFGKPGGGA
+318 LKTDQFGKPGGGA
-333 PNRTNSESFTERR
+333 PNRTTSESFTERR
-346 EKDTYDPWGKG
+346 EPM
-357 YGNADR
+357 
-363 LADGRIKPR
+363 P
-372 PNALEKDKKKSNFTG
+372 
-387 PFIHKSSKHNDPNS
+387 
-401 VKSKENRVPVTN
+401 
-413 ITRDNRISTG
+413 
-423 RYSPFGKGYGHP
+423 
-435 ERDRNG
+435 
-441 NVKGRKSTLD
+441 
-451 TNKPKDQTDS
+451 
-461 SPKMRKNIVPN
+461 
-472 EKVTKRDKTASPV
+472 
-485 VSLNHENKIDWS
+485 
-497 NNSGSPRWGYGIGNP
+497 
-512 QRNDDGKLQPRSSML
+512 SM
-527 EKKKFGE
+527 E
-534 LTAREGTPETNIN
+534 
-547 RDMRIPFRPGS
+547 
-558 PWGKGVGN
+558 
-566 QQYDSEGNVIAKKSM
+566 
-581 SLDKNKPTDA
+581 
-591 NGSNAEMRKKGTY
+591 
-604 NPTQGLIVSPRRNHT
+604 SPRRAPPTFRNNSYDDIGRSMNAQ
-619 PEIKLHS
+619 EKL
-626 NRPTANNKEDYFPYG
+626 
-641 QGYGNPKR
+641 
-649 DDLGNVPRKM
+649 
-659 ATLNANKPIGNLK
+659 
-672 GPTRSYEP
+672 TR
-680 SSLVYGGETTPE
+680 V
-692 DGQMSPD
+692 
-699 SSNLNREQVQ
+699 NREV
-709 SPWGKGY
+709 
-716 GNAQRSSDGT
+716 
-726 IIRKSTTLDTNKPA
+726 
-740 DGPSAEKKKKPYDP
+740 
-754 TAGGIVNSP
+754 
-763 RRKQTPDI
+763 
-771 KLNLDRQLPSFDEN
+771 LPLYHPF
-785 YTPWGSGGGNP
+785 GRSGGGAP
-796 VRDDDGYIQPR
+796 VKDNR
-807 GQTLDATRPVDNGPT
+807 GKIVTQLQ
-822 EKKKKAYFDPSS
+822 
-834 GNQPSARGSQTPDI
+834 GN
-848 KPSFNGQLPSNE
+848 LLME
-860 GDFDP
+860 
-865 WGKGGGNPN
+865 N
-874 YDETGNIKKK
+874 YKYQD
-884 VSTLDSRR
+884 
-892 PPDGMIDES
+892 
-901 GNQLRRPKPMSDLSF
+901 
-916 MANRNRT
+916 
-923 QNRTPDGGNR
+923 
-933 ISSGGRSSDPFGFG
+933 
-947 KGAGNPNYDEDGN
+947 
-960 VVRHSMTL
+960 
-968 TLDPSESSYD
+968 SSYD

-1128 HPTKDQTTEE
+1128 HPTKD
-1138 YIKKKDWS
+1138 
-1146 QVPQEGNPFT
+1146 GNPFT

>member
-1 MTNFDNYI
+1 MS
-9 VHQLKDLQELRTRN
+9 VELDPNRGPLT
-23 FEGILASPRNLG
+23 LHHDTSPRNLG

-86 HFDTDRYSVHPRQI
+86 HFDT
-100 TKRAAARKNQS
+100 ARKNQS

-184 LRTEERQEERQKPD
+184 LRTEERQEERQKDKEMLTNYYPWGKPGGGAPKPD

-214 PSYRERMHAPYYR
+214 PSYRERM
-227 PIYRPFVDSFGK
+227 
-239 PGGGAPLRTKSG
+239 
-251 NIQTSI
+251 
-257 IGDMLIRFQEKDRQ
+257 EKDRQ

-291 ELAKQRND
+291 ELAKQKND

-318 VNLKTDQFGKPGGGA
+318 LKTDQFGKPGGGA
-333 PNRTNSESFTERR
+333 PNRTTSESFTERR
-346 EKDTYDPWGKG
+346 EPM
-357 YGNADR
+357 
-363 LADGRIKPR
+363 P
-372 PNALEKDKKKSNFTG
+372 
-387 PFIHKSSKHNDPNS
+387 
-401 VKSKENRVPVTN
+401 
-413 ITRDNRISTG
+413 
-423 RYSPFGKGYGHP
+423 
-435 ERDRNG
+435 
-441 NVKGRKSTLD
+441 
-451 TNKPKDQTDS
+451 
-461 SPKMRKNIVPN
+461 
-472 EKVTKRDKTASPV
+472 
-485 VSLNHENKIDWS
+485 
-497 NNSGSPRWGYGIGNP
+497 
-512 QRNDDGKLQPRSSML
+512 SM
-527 EKKKFGE
+527 E
-534 LTAREGTPETNIN
+534 
-547 RDMRIPFRPGS
+547 
-558 PWGKGVGN
+558 
-566 QQYDSEGNVIAKKSM
+566 
-581 SLDKNKPTDA
+581 
-591 NGSNAEMRKKGTY
+591 
-604 NPTQGLIVSPRRNHT
+604 SPRRAPPTFRNNSYDDIGRSMNAQ
-619 PEIKLHS
+619 EKL
-626 NRPTANNKEDYFPYG
+626 
-641 QGYGNPKR
+641 
-649 DDLGNVPRKM
+649 
-659 ATLNANKPIGNLK
+659 
-672 GPTRSYEP
+672 TR
-680 SSLVYGGETTPE
+680 V
-692 DGQMSPD
+692 
-699 SSNLNREQVQ
+699 NREV
-709 SPWGKGY
+709 
-716 GNAQRSSDGT
+716 
-726 IIRKSTTLDTNKPA
+726 
-740 DGPSAEKKKKPYDP
+740 
-754 TAGGIVNSP
+754 
-763 RRKQTPDI
+763 
-771 KLNLDRQLPSFDEN
+771 LPLYHPF
-785 YTPWGSGGGNP
+785 GRSGGGAP
-796 VRDDDGYIQPR
+796 VKDNR
-807 GQTLDATRPVDNGPT
+807 GKIVTQLQ
-822 EKKKKAYFDPSS
+822 
-834 GNQPSARGSQTPDI
+834 GN
-848 KPSFNGQLPSNE
+848 LLME
-860 GDFDP
+860 
-865 WGKGGGNPN
+865 N
-874 YDETGNIKKK
+874 YKYQD
-884 VSTLDSRR
+884 
-892 PPDGMIDES
+892 
-901 GNQLRRPKPMSDLSF
+901 
-916 MANRNRT
+916 
-923 QNRTPDGGNR
+923 
-933 ISSGGRSSDPFGFG
+933 
-947 KGAGNPNYDEDGN
+947 
-960 VVRHSMTL
+960 
-968 TLDPSESSYD
+968 SSYD

>member
-1 MTNFDNYI
+1 MS
-9 VHQLKDLQELRTRN
+9 VELDPNRGPLT
-23 FEGILASPRNLG
+23 LHHDTSPRNLG

-86 HFDTDRYSVHPRQI
+86 HFDT
-100 TKRAAARKNQS
+100 ARKNQS

-132 RDPLGTLTDR
+132 RDPLGT
-142 SENRRYRIRDPY
+142 
-154 GDLTE
+154 LTE

-184 LRTEERQEERQKPD
+184 LRTEERQEERQKDKEMLTNYYPWGKPGGGAPKPD

-214 PSYRERMHAPYYR
+214 PSYRERM
-227 PIYRPFVDSFGK
+227 
-239 PGGGAPLRTKSG
+239 RTLPV
-251 NIQTSI
+251 TA
-257 IGDMLIRFQEKDRQ
+257 LEKDRQ

-291 ELAKQRND
+291 ELAKQKND

-333 PNRTNSESFTERR
+333 PNRTTSESFTERR
-346 EKDTYDPWGKG
+346 EPM
-357 YGNADR
+357 
-363 LADGRIKPR
+363 P
-372 PNALEKDKKKSNFTG
+372 
-387 PFIHKSSKHNDPNS
+387 
-401 VKSKENRVPVTN
+401 
-413 ITRDNRISTG
+413 
-423 RYSPFGKGYGHP
+423 
-435 ERDRNG
+435 
-441 NVKGRKSTLD
+441 
-451 TNKPKDQTDS
+451 
-461 SPKMRKNIVPN
+461 
-472 EKVTKRDKTASPV
+472 
-485 VSLNHENKIDWS
+485 
-497 NNSGSPRWGYGIGNP
+497 
-512 QRNDDGKLQPRSSML
+512 SM
-527 EKKKFGE
+527 E
-534 LTAREGTPETNIN
+534 
-547 RDMRIPFRPGS
+547 
-558 PWGKGVGN
+558 
-566 QQYDSEGNVIAKKSM
+566 
-581 SLDKNKPTDA
+581 
-591 NGSNAEMRKKGTY
+591 
-604 NPTQGLIVSPRRNHT
+604 SPRRAPPTFRNNSYDDIGRSMNAQ
-619 PEIKLHS
+619 EKL
-626 NRPTANNKEDYFPYG
+626 
-641 QGYGNPKR
+641 
-649 DDLGNVPRKM
+649 
-659 ATLNANKPIGNLK
+659 
-672 GPTRSYEP
+672 TR
-680 SSLVYGGETTPE
+680 V
-692 DGQMSPD
+692 
-699 SSNLNREQVQ
+699 NREV
-709 SPWGKGY
+709 
-716 GNAQRSSDGT
+716 
-726 IIRKSTTLDTNKPA
+726 
-740 DGPSAEKKKKPYDP
+740 
-754 TAGGIVNSP
+754 
-763 RRKQTPDI
+763 
-771 KLNLDRQLPSFDEN
+771 LPLYHPF
-785 YTPWGSGGGNP
+785 GRSGGGAP
-796 VRDDDGYIQPR
+796 VKDNR
-807 GQTLDATRPVDNGPT
+807 GKIVTQLQ
-822 EKKKKAYFDPSS
+822 
-834 GNQPSARGSQTPDI
+834 GN
-848 KPSFNGQLPSNE
+848 L
-860 GDFDP
+860 
-865 WGKGGGNPN
+865 
-874 YDETGNIKKK
+874 
-884 VSTLDSRR
+884 L
-892 PPDGMIDES
+892 M
-901 GNQLRRPKPMSDLSF
+901 
-916 MANRNRT
+916 
-923 QNRTPDGGNR
+923 
-933 ISSGGRSSDPFGFG
+933 
-947 KGAGNPNYDEDGN
+947 
-960 VVRHSMTL
+960 
-968 TLDPSESSYD
+968 ESSYD

>member
-1 MTNFDNYI
+1 MS
-9 VHQLKDLQELRTRN
+9 VELDPNRGPLT
-23 FEGILASPRNLG
+23 LHHDTSPRNLG

-86 HFDTDRYSVHPRQI
+86 HFDT
-100 TKRAAARKNQS
+100 ARKNQS

-132 RDPLGTLTDR
+132 RDPLGT
-142 SENRRYRIRDPY
+142 
-154 GDLTE
+154 LTE

-184 LRTEERQEERQKPD
+184 LRTEERQEERQKDKEMLTNYYPWGKPGGGAPKPD

-214 PSYRERMHAPYYR
+214 PSYRERM
-227 PIYRPFVDSFGK
+227 
-239 PGGGAPLRTKSG
+239 RTLPV
-251 NIQTSI
+251 TA
-257 IGDMLIRFQEKDRQ
+257 LEKDRQ

-291 ELAKQRND
+291 ELAKQKND

-318 VNLKTDQFGKPGGGA
+318 LKTDQFGKPGGGA
-333 PNRTNSESFTERR
+333 PNRTTSESFTERR
-346 EKDTYDPWGKG
+346 EPM
-357 YGNADR
+357 
-363 LADGRIKPR
+363 P
-372 PNALEKDKKKSNFTG
+372 
-387 PFIHKSSKHNDPNS
+387 
-401 VKSKENRVPVTN
+401 
-413 ITRDNRISTG
+413 
-423 RYSPFGKGYGHP
+423 
-435 ERDRNG
+435 
-441 NVKGRKSTLD
+441 
-451 TNKPKDQTDS
+451 
-461 SPKMRKNIVPN
+461 
-472 EKVTKRDKTASPV
+472 
-485 VSLNHENKIDWS
+485 
-497 NNSGSPRWGYGIGNP
+497 
-512 QRNDDGKLQPRSSML
+512 SM
-527 EKKKFGE
+527 E
-534 LTAREGTPETNIN
+534 
-547 RDMRIPFRPGS
+547 
-558 PWGKGVGN
+558 
-566 QQYDSEGNVIAKKSM
+566 
-581 SLDKNKPTDA
+581 
-591 NGSNAEMRKKGTY
+591 
-604 NPTQGLIVSPRRNHT
+604 SPRRAPPTFRNNSYDDIGRSMNAQ
-619 PEIKLHS
+619 EKL
-626 NRPTANNKEDYFPYG
+626 
-641 QGYGNPKR
+641 
-649 DDLGNVPRKM
+649 
-659 ATLNANKPIGNLK
+659 
-672 GPTRSYEP
+672 TR
-680 SSLVYGGETTPE
+680 V
-692 DGQMSPD
+692 
-699 SSNLNREQVQ
+699 NREV
-709 SPWGKGY
+709 
-716 GNAQRSSDGT
+716 
-726 IIRKSTTLDTNKPA
+726 
-740 DGPSAEKKKKPYDP
+740 
-754 TAGGIVNSP
+754 
-763 RRKQTPDI
+763 
-771 KLNLDRQLPSFDEN
+771 LPLYHPF
-785 YTPWGSGGGNP
+785 GRSGGGAP
-796 VRDDDGYIQPR
+796 VKDNR
-807 GQTLDATRPVDNGPT
+807 GKIVTQLQ
-822 EKKKKAYFDPSS
+822 
-834 GNQPSARGSQTPDI
+834 GN
-848 KPSFNGQLPSNE
+848 LLME
-860 GDFDP
+860 
-865 WGKGGGNPN
+865 N
-874 YDETGNIKKK
+874 YKYQD
-884 VSTLDSRR
+884 
-892 PPDGMIDES
+892 
-901 GNQLRRPKPMSDLSF
+901 
-916 MANRNRT
+916 
-923 QNRTPDGGNR
+923 
-933 ISSGGRSSDPFGFG
+933 
-947 KGAGNPNYDEDGN
+947 
-960 VVRHSMTL
+960 
-968 TLDPSESSYD
+968 SSYD

-1128 HPTKDQTTEE
+1128 HPTKD
-1138 YIKKKDWS
+1138 
-1146 QVPQEGNPFT
+1146 GNPFT

>member
-1 MTNFDNYI
+1 MS
-9 VHQLKDLQELRTRN
+9 VELDPNRGPLT
-23 FEGILASPRNLG
+23 LHHDTSPRNLG

-132 RDPLGTLTDR
+132 RDPLGTLT
-142 SENRRYRIRDPY
+142 
-154 GDLTE
+154 E

-184 LRTEERQEERQKPD
+184 LRTEERQEERQKDKEMLTNYYPWGKPGGGAPKPD

-214 PSYRERMHAPYYR
+214 PSYRERMHTLP
-227 PIYRPFVDSFGK
+227 VTV
-239 PGGGAPLRTKSG
+239 L
-251 NIQTSI
+251 
-257 IGDMLIRFQEKDRQ
+257 EKDRQ

-291 ELAKQRND
+291 ELAKQKND

-333 PNRTNSESFTERR
+333 PNRTTSESFTERR
-346 EKDTYDPWGKG
+346 EPM
-357 YGNADR
+357 
-363 LADGRIKPR
+363 P
-372 PNALEKDKKKSNFTG
+372 
-387 PFIHKSSKHNDPNS
+387 
-401 VKSKENRVPVTN
+401 
-413 ITRDNRISTG
+413 
-423 RYSPFGKGYGHP
+423 
-435 ERDRNG
+435 
-441 NVKGRKSTLD
+441 
-451 TNKPKDQTDS
+451 
-461 SPKMRKNIVPN
+461 
-472 EKVTKRDKTASPV
+472 
-485 VSLNHENKIDWS
+485 
-497 NNSGSPRWGYGIGNP
+497 
-512 QRNDDGKLQPRSSML
+512 SM
-527 EKKKFGE
+527 E
-534 LTAREGTPETNIN
+534 
-547 RDMRIPFRPGS
+547 
-558 PWGKGVGN
+558 
-566 QQYDSEGNVIAKKSM
+566 
-581 SLDKNKPTDA
+581 
-591 NGSNAEMRKKGTY
+591 
-604 NPTQGLIVSPRRNHT
+604 SPRRGNWT
-619 PEIKLHS
+619 VPNYISAPPTFRNNSYDDIGRSMNAQEKL
-626 NRPTANNKEDYFPYG
+626 
-641 QGYGNPKR
+641 
-649 DDLGNVPRKM
+649 
-659 ATLNANKPIGNLK
+659 
-672 GPTRSYEP
+672 TR
-680 SSLVYGGETTPE
+680 V
-692 DGQMSPD
+692 
-699 SSNLNREQVQ
+699 NREV
-709 SPWGKGY
+709 
-716 GNAQRSSDGT
+716 
-726 IIRKSTTLDTNKPA
+726 
-740 DGPSAEKKKKPYDP
+740 
-754 TAGGIVNSP
+754 
-763 RRKQTPDI
+763 
-771 KLNLDRQLPSFDEN
+771 LPLYHPF
-785 YTPWGSGGGNP
+785 GRSGGGAP
-796 VRDDDGYIQPR
+796 VKDNR
-807 GQTLDATRPVDNGPT
+807 GKIVTQLQ
-822 EKKKKAYFDPSS
+822 
-834 GNQPSARGSQTPDI
+834 GN
-848 KPSFNGQLPSNE
+848 LLME
-860 GDFDP
+860 
-865 WGKGGGNPN
+865 N
-874 YDETGNIKKK
+874 YKYQD
-884 VSTLDSRR
+884 
-892 PPDGMIDES
+892 
-901 GNQLRRPKPMSDLSF
+901 
-916 MANRNRT
+916 
-923 QNRTPDGGNR
+923 
-933 ISSGGRSSDPFGFG
+933 
-947 KGAGNPNYDEDGN
+947 
-960 VVRHSMTL
+960 
-968 TLDPSESSYD
+968 SSYD

>member
-86 HFDTDRYSVHPRQI
+86 HFDT
-100 TKRAAARKNQS
+100 ARKNQS

-214 PSYRERMHAPYYR
+214 PSYRERMHTLP
-227 PIYRPFVDSFGK
+227 VTV
-239 PGGGAPLRTKSG
+239 L
-251 NIQTSI
+251 
-257 IGDMLIRFQEKDRQ
+257 EKDRQ

-291 ELAKQRND
+291 ELAKQKND

-318 VNLKTDQFGKPGGGA
+318 LKTDQFGKPGGGA
-333 PNRTNSESFTERR
+333 PNRTTSESFTERR
-346 EKDTYDPWGKG
+346 EPM
-357 YGNADR
+357 
-363 LADGRIKPR
+363 P
-372 PNALEKDKKKSNFTG
+372 
-387 PFIHKSSKHNDPNS
+387 
-401 VKSKENRVPVTN
+401 
-413 ITRDNRISTG
+413 
-423 RYSPFGKGYGHP
+423 
-435 ERDRNG
+435 
-441 NVKGRKSTLD
+441 
-451 TNKPKDQTDS
+451 
-461 SPKMRKNIVPN
+461 
-472 EKVTKRDKTASPV
+472 
-485 VSLNHENKIDWS
+485 
-497 NNSGSPRWGYGIGNP
+497 
-512 QRNDDGKLQPRSSML
+512 SM
-527 EKKKFGE
+527 E
-534 LTAREGTPETNIN
+534 
-547 RDMRIPFRPGS
+547 
-558 PWGKGVGN
+558 
-566 QQYDSEGNVIAKKSM
+566 
-581 SLDKNKPTDA
+581 
-591 NGSNAEMRKKGTY
+591 
-604 NPTQGLIVSPRRNHT
+604 SPRRAPPTFRNNSYDDIGRSMNAQ
-619 PEIKLHS
+619 EKL
-626 NRPTANNKEDYFPYG
+626 
-641 QGYGNPKR
+641 
-649 DDLGNVPRKM
+649 
-659 ATLNANKPIGNLK
+659 
-672 GPTRSYEP
+672 TR
-680 SSLVYGGETTPE
+680 V
-692 DGQMSPD
+692 
-699 SSNLNREQVQ
+699 NREV
-709 SPWGKGY
+709 
-716 GNAQRSSDGT
+716 
-726 IIRKSTTLDTNKPA
+726 
-740 DGPSAEKKKKPYDP
+740 
-754 TAGGIVNSP
+754 
-763 RRKQTPDI
+763 
-771 KLNLDRQLPSFDEN
+771 LPLYHPF
-785 YTPWGSGGGNP
+785 GRSGGGAP
-796 VRDDDGYIQPR
+796 VKDNR
-807 GQTLDATRPVDNGPT
+807 GKIVTQLQ
-822 EKKKKAYFDPSS
+822 
-834 GNQPSARGSQTPDI
+834 GN
-848 KPSFNGQLPSNE
+848 LLME
-860 GDFDP
+860 
-865 WGKGGGNPN
+865 N
-874 YDETGNIKKK
+874 YKYQD
-884 VSTLDSRR
+884 
-892 PPDGMIDES
+892 
-901 GNQLRRPKPMSDLSF
+901 
-916 MANRNRT
+916 
-923 QNRTPDGGNR
+923 
-933 ISSGGRSSDPFGFG
+933 
-947 KGAGNPNYDEDGN
+947 
-960 VVRHSMTL
+960 
-968 TLDPSESSYD
+968 SSYD